1 MAKISRSEFLDNIRN
16 IINEGMNDDYSGFDG
31 TEKFGIRR
39 YVTGLVE
46 EGYKNPAL
54 MSYLVRFDRRLN
66 EGEKEFMLFE
76 EFGQGLAKY
85 AKANSTIKSVI
96 TQMNE
101 TLASAGNELEIYMLI
116 EKIQEPYA
124 QKVIKEAF
132 NSYIAEK
139 TYDTKD
145 SVLEALDILY
155 QSNDKLAERINVLL
169 TEDSACSLPAFS
181 TFVNESEY
189 ESVTKKIEKVNE
201 EKKIQKIQ
209 EKIEAYANQ
218 IFDNA
223 IQEKEEAKAQLN
235 LASIAN
241 SNGIG
246 LSEAIKSIVSSNAR
260 VNTGLMQKVDE
271 YAGALIHGAYEERLY
286 ETFLTNM
293 QKYNYLLPV
302 EKAVKM
308 IKENVEKRNLPI
320 TITKILEEMSETM
333 SYYLVPLIEEDCA
346 RFVKD
351 PTPTNRVQMRNAL
364 VPHAGDP
371 YVYAM
376 LEAIDRDDTKAFN
389 TLSEKALSIKDQIK
403 MIRQNTTISDIYS
416 PIQYIK
422 ENECVFNANGQFYV
436 KKGNNLAKLDEQYIP
451 QLSEKFIALCQLVN
465 DPRVAITEDKIILA
479 GNDKVA
485 YIYEGYV
492 DINGNRESRETLR
505 NLNEMCM
512 KYDYDTDF
520 YIMCSCLH
528 ENFNNIAHVNFAKHV
543 ALNENVNIN
552 LDLFRLGNN
561 IFINTVNEAV
571 AQSTFYRDVNPIQ
584 CKNIINNHMG
594 IGVAS
599 LFEDLVPS
607 QDKIILRLNETQNEY
622 ESAINKYEATIEK
635 LEKALAECSTE
646 ENKEKLET
654 AIKTAKEKVSEL
666 KKEYKEWQKEVEK
679 ETQAKSEEEKAK
691 EKTDKEVSGDGEP
704 RKETTNEPL
713 KDDEVEDA
721 MDDLTTPISDELED
735 EGDAEA
741 TDDFEDEEN
750 DESIEDEEND
760 EISDDEFEDFLK
772 DDEEEKSE
780 EEYAADSDVDIKTTD
795 IGDEEDYPVTDDGRF
810 DFNTANDETVEDDIP
825 EEGECEGP
833 ECEEGE
839 PVEAGDEATDAFG
852 GDLNDPLETNK
863 ELIDTEGAD
872 SQDSADAYKIANVL
886 FDENIKT
893 GEKYKSGE
901 VSVIIPMVQHDGK
914 MYIKNQ
920 SYHFYLDAEDGMP
933 ILDNDEMTA
942 ELYNA
947 VVAAIKAHPQYDV
960 FVQEGIEK
968 EDEIDNIV
976 KSWVVDGDEE
986 EGDEEEDSIF
996 DVQDNDDELILKY
1009 NDDDVPEEGDNS
1021 TPEIPASEEGVNPTP
1036 AVTETPGTP
1045 VPAETP
1051 ADTAHTQADVVP
1063 TYKSGN
1069 TEIELPAPEADGTKI
1084 PEATATDS
1092 EKEGEDEV
1100 EECDGEGVK
1109 ECDAKGKKVN
1119 VNENR
1124 KSVLKIQPEYKK
1136 GDNYFFLN
1144 EGTIKPSRKQGK
1156 GDVTLNEEKFDGD
1169 IENNP
1174 ALTEPFEFREL
1185 SYLHEFATSEVEKLK
1200 DGGTT
1205 LKVTNIETYGE
1216 DIDEIQYF
1224 TIETPLV
1231 NQDTDDIESY
1241 TIYKIRNDVYYRPS
1255 DEFYQILKDFEDE
1268 VPGQTIES
1276 LKMDYLK
1283 NEPLDNVQ
1291 IFDTEE
1297 CEFLVTSV
1305 IQSLTDIDIMD
1316 ECLVE
1321 SCKIRRP
1328 KLSAGGDFE
1337 KSKLADDILHGD
1349 KETREF
1355 EEKVEKD
1362 TQKAGI
1368 DNPIAPMGNP
1378 EEEAHAPKLPN
1389 AHLISEQYDITYEPM
1404 DKVIYKKEK
1413 AQVISVSEDG
1423 EKINIL
1429 VKNGKTI
1436 EVKPKDLEPDPEYL
1450 NDLSNTPDQFDFDKD
1465 NLTKSAQNE
1474 DPQKMKDLNGDKS
1487 IGCNIVVDGH
1497 RINIDECRA
1506 AVNDIIDFKG
1516 TIRVLS
1522 ENGEIHD
1529 YNRENI
1535 AFTEKPYAVIVD
1547 NDGKPVRT
1555 IKVDPDSY
1563 IEANEN
1569 DLVYCEV
1576 GQKLTRFPKDRIKIL
1591 S

>member
-16 IINEGMNDDYSGFDG
+16 IINEGMDNDYSDFDG

-46 EGYKNPAL
+46 EGYKDPKL
-54 MSYLVRFDRRLN
+54 MSFLVRFDHRLN

-76 EFGQGLAKY
+76 EFGQGLSKF
-85 AKANSTIKSVI
+85 AKANKAVKSVI

-101 TLASAGNELEIYMLI
+101 TLKESGNELEGYMLI
-116 EKIQEPYA
+116 ENIQEPYA
-124 QKVIKEAF
+124 QKVVKDAY
-132 NSYIAEK
+132 NTYIAEK
-139 TYDTKD
+139 NYDSKANL
-145 SVLEALDILY
+145 VEALDVLY
-155 QSNDKLAERINVLL
+155 QTNDQLAERLNVLI
-169 TEDSACSLPAFS
+169 TEDAVHSLPAFS

-189 ESVTKKIEKVNE
+189 DSVSKKIERANE
-201 EKKIQKIQ
+201 EKKIKKIQ
-209 EKIEAYANQ
+209 EQIEAYANQ

-223 IQEKEEAKAQLN
+223 IQEREEEKAKLN
-235 LASIAN
+235 LANIAN

-246 LSEAIKSIVSSNAR
+246 LTEAIKTIANSNAR
-260 VNTGLMQKVDE
+260 DNAGLMQKIDE
-271 YAGALIHGAYEERLY
+271 YAGALTHGAYEERLY
-286 ETFLTNM
+286 ETFITNM

-302 EKAVKM
+302 ERAIKM

-320 TITKILEEMSETM
+320 MITKILEEMSESM
-333 SYYLVPLIEEDCA
+333 SYYIVPLIEEDCA
-346 RFVKD
+346 RFVKE

-389 TLSEKALSIKDQIK
+389 SLSEKALSIKDQIK
-403 MIRQNTTISDIYS
+403 MIRQNTTMSEIYS

-465 DPRVAITEDKIILA
+465 DPRVSIDEDKIIFA
-479 GNDKVA
+479 SNDKVA

-492 DINGNRESRETLR
+492 DINGCRESRETLR

-512 KYDYDTDF
+512 KYDFDTDF
-520 YIMCSCLH
+520 YITCSCLH

-543 ALNENVNIN
+543 SLNENSNIN

-622 ESAINKYEATIEK
+622 ESAISKYEATIEK
-635 LEKALAECSTE
+635 LEKALESCSTD
-646 ENKEKLET
+646 ENKEKLEN
-654 AIKTAKEKVSEL
+654 AIKTAKDKVTEL
-666 KKEYKEWQKEVEK
+666 KKEYKEWQKDVEN
-679 ETQAKSEEEKAK
+679 ETQGKSDEEKAK
-691 EKTDKEVSGDGEP
+691 DKVDKEEVSGDGEP

-713 KDDEVEDA
+713 KDEDEVEAA

-735 EGDAEA
+735 EGEAET
-741 TDDFEDEEN
+741 TDDFEEE
-750 DESIEDEEND
+750 ESTEGMNIT
-760 EISDDEFEDFLK
+760 DDEFKSFLK
-772 DDEEEKSE
+772 GGEDEDATEDD
-780 EEYAADSDVDIKTTD
+780 YAIDADTEIKTTD
-795 IGDEEDYPVTDDGRF
+795 LGDEDAETETEYPETEEGTF
-810 DFNTANDETVEDDIP
+810 DFNTAAEEFSSEDAEGDECVGEECPKEGADEEGETVEP
-825 EEGECEGP
+825 
-833 ECEEGE
+833 
-839 PVEAGDEATDAFG
+839 GDEATDAFG
-852 GDLNDPLETNK
+852 GDLKDPLEMNK
-863 ELIDTEGAD
+863 EVSIDNITNQED
-872 SQDSADAYKIANVL
+872 NVDAYKIANVL

-893 GEKYKSGE
+893 GEKYKSGV
-901 VSVIIPMVQHDGK
+901 VSVIVPMVQRNGK
-914 MYIKNQ
+914 MYIKNE
-920 SYHFYLDAEDGMP
+920 SYHFYLDEDGMP

-947 VVAAIKAHPQYDV
+947 IVAAIKANPHYDE
-960 FVQEGIEK
+960 FVKEGIEK
-968 EDEIDNIV
+968 ADEVDNIV
-976 KSWVVDGDEE
+976 NSWVVNDGDDDDDD
-986 EGDEEEDSIF
+986 DEDDDFKDSIF
-996 DVQDNDDELILKY
+996 DVQDDEDELTFKFNDDHEEE
-1009 NDDDVPEEGDNS
+1009 NVPE
-1021 TPEIPASEEGVNPTP
+1021 TPEKIN
-1036 AVTETPGTP
+1036 TPGTP
-1045 VPAETP
+1045 VVDPKETP
-1051 ADTAHTQADVVP
+1051 VIP
-1063 TYKSGN
+1063 TYKSGD
-1069 TEIELPAPEADGTKI
+1069 TEIELPAPTADGTAI
-1084 PEATATDS
+1084 PES
-1092 EKEGEDEV
+1092 KGIK
-1100 EECDGEGVK
+1100 VK
-1109 ECDAKGKKVN
+1109 KNKKL
-1119 VNENR
+1119 NENK
-1124 KSVLKIQPEYKK
+1124 KSVIKIRPEYKK
-1136 GDNYFFLN
+1136 GDKYFFLN
-1144 EGTIKPSRKQGK
+1144 EGAIKPSKKQGK
-1156 GDVTLNEEKFDGD
+1156 GNAALNEEIIGGSIDNED
-1169 IENNP
+1169 SDLN
-1174 ALTEPFEFREL
+1174 EPIVFSEEVSSL
-1185 SYLHEFATSEVEKLK
+1185 EYLHKEAIEQVSKLE
-1200 DGGTT
+1200 DQGVF

-1216 DIDEIQYF
+1216 DVDEVEYF
-1224 TIETPLV
+1224 TIEV
-1231 NQDTDDIESY
+1231 QDIEQPSDDTLSY
-1241 TIYKIRNDVYYRPS
+1241 TIYKIMNDVYYRPS

-1276 LKMDYLK
+1276 LKVDYLK
-1283 NEPLDNVQ
+1283 DEPLDSVQ

-1297 CEFLVTSV
+1297 CEFIITSI
-1305 IQSLTDIDIMD
+1305 IQSLTDIDTID
-1316 ECLVE
+1316 ESMEMLE

-1337 KSKLADDILHGD
+1337 KSKLVDDVLHGD
-1349 KETREF
+1349 KEKRDF

-1368 DNPIAPMGNP
+1368 DNPIAPAAQP
-1378 EEEAHAPKLPN
+1378 EQEAHNPKLPN

-1429 VKNGKTI
+1429 IKDGKTI
-1436 EVKPKDLEPDPEYL
+1436 EVKPKDLEPDPEYM
-1450 NDLSNTPDQFDFDKD
+1450 NDLSNTPEQFDFDKN

-1474 DPQKMKDLNGDKS
+1474 DPVKMKDLNGNKS
-1487 IGCNIVVDGH
+1487 VGCNIVVDGH
-1497 RINIDECRA
+1497 RINVDECRA
-1506 AVNDIIDFKG
+1506 AINDIIDFKG

-1522 ENGEIHD
+1522 ETGEVQD

-1535 AFTEKPYAVIVD
+1535 AFTERPYAVIVD

>member
-16 IINEGMNDDYSGFDG
+16 IINEGMDNDYSDFDG

-46 EGYKNPAL
+46 EGYKDPKL
-54 MSYLVRFDRRLN
+54 MSFLVRFDHRLN

-76 EFGQGLAKY
+76 EFGQGLSKF
-85 AKANSTIKSVI
+85 AKANKAVKSVI

-101 TLASAGNELEIYMLI
+101 TLAQSGNELEGYMLI
-116 EKIQEPYA
+116 ENIQEPYA
-124 QKVIKEAF
+124 QKVVKDAY
-132 NSYIAEK
+132 NTYIAEK
-139 TYDTKD
+139 NYDSKANL
-145 SVLEALDILY
+145 VEALDVLY
-155 QSNDKLAERINVLL
+155 QTNDQLAERLNVLI
-169 TEDSACSLPAFS
+169 TEDAVHSLPAFS

-189 ESVTKKIEKVNE
+189 DSVSKKIERANE
-201 EKKIQKIQ
+201 EKKIKKIQ
-209 EKIEAYANQ
+209 EQIEAYANQ

-223 IQEKEEAKAQLN
+223 IQEREEEKAKLN
-235 LASIAN
+235 LANIAN

-246 LSEAIKSIVSSNAR
+246 LTEAIKTIANSNAR
-260 VNTGLMQKVDE
+260 DNAGLMQKIDE
-271 YAGALIHGAYEERLY
+271 YAGALTHGAYEERLY
-286 ETFLTNM
+286 ETFITNM

-302 EKAVKM
+302 ERAIKM

-320 TITKILEEMSETM
+320 MITKILEEMSESM
-333 SYYLVPLIEEDCA
+333 SYYIVPLIEEDCA
-346 RFVKD
+346 RFVKE

-389 TLSEKALSIKDQIK
+389 SLSEKALSIKDQIK
-403 MIRQNTTISDIYS
+403 MIRQNTTMSEIYS

-465 DPRVAITEDKIILA
+465 DPRVSIDEDKIIFA
-479 GNDKVA
+479 SNDKVA

-492 DINGNRESRETLR
+492 DINGCRESRETLR

-512 KYDYDTDF
+512 KYDFDTDF
-520 YIMCSCLH
+520 YITCSCLH

-543 ALNENVNIN
+543 SLNENSNIN

-622 ESAINKYEATIEK
+622 ESAIAKYEATIEK
-635 LEKALAECSTE
+635 LEKALESCSTD
-646 ENKEKLET
+646 ENKEKLEN
-654 AIKTAKEKVSEL
+654 AIKTAKDKVTEL
-666 KKEYKEWQKEVEK
+666 KKEYKEWQKDVEN
-679 ETQAKSEEEKAK
+679 ETQGKSDEEKAK
-691 EKTDKEVSGDGEP
+691 DKVDKEEVSGDGEP

-713 KDDEVEDA
+713 KDEDEVEAA

-735 EGDAEA
+735 EGEAEA
-741 TDDFEDEEN
+741 TDDFEEE
-750 DESIEDEEND
+750 ESTEGMNVT
-760 EISDDEFEDFLK
+760 DDEFKSFLK
-772 DDEEEKSE
+772 GDEDAEDATEDD
-780 EEYAADSDVDIKTTD
+780 YAIDADTEIKTTD
-795 IGDEEDYPVTDDGRF
+795 LGDEDAEAETEYPETEEGTF
-810 DFNTANDETVEDDIP
+810 DFNTAAEEFGSEDTEGEEVGDECVDGECP
-825 EEGECEGP
+825 EEGADA
-833 ECEEGE
+833 EGE
-839 PVEAGDEATDAFG
+839 EVEPGDEATDAFG
-852 GDLNDPLETNK
+852 GDLKDPLEINK
-863 ELIDTEGAD
+863 EVSIDNITNQED
-872 SQDSADAYKIANVL
+872 NVDAYKIANVL

-893 GEKYKSGE
+893 GEKYKSGV
-901 VSVIIPMVQHDGK
+901 VSVIVPMVQRNGK
-914 MYIKNQ
+914 MYIKNE
-920 SYHFYLDAEDGMP
+920 SYHFYLDEDGMP

-947 VVAAIKAHPQYDV
+947 IVAAIKANPHYDE
-960 FVQEGIEK
+960 FVKEGIEK
-968 EDEIDNIV
+968 ADEVDSIVNSWVINDGEDTEDEE
-976 KSWVVDGDEE
+976 DEFK
-986 EGDEEEDSIF
+986 DSIF
-996 DVQDNDDELILKY
+996 DVQDDEDELTFKFNDDHEEE
-1009 NDDDVPEEGDNS
+1009 NVPEA
-1021 TPEIPASEEGVNPTP
+1021 PVKIATP
-1036 AVTETPGTP
+1036 AEEPKEAP
-1045 VPAETP
+1045 VI
-1051 ADTAHTQADVVP
+1051 P
-1063 TYKSGN
+1063 TYKSGD
-1069 TEIELPAPEADGTKI
+1069 TEIELPAPTADGTAI
-1084 PEATATDS
+1084 PEN
-1092 EKEGEDEV
+1092 KE
-1100 EECDGEGVK
+1100 VK
-1109 ECDAKGKKVN
+1109 VKNSKKINEGKK
-1119 VNENR
+1119 
-1124 KSVLKIQPEYKK
+1124 SVIKIRPEYKK
-1136 GDNYFFLN
+1136 GDKYFFLN
-1144 EGTIKPSRKQGK
+1144 EGTIKPSKKQGK
-1156 GDVTLNEEKFDGD
+1156 GNAALNEEIIGGSIDNKDSD
-1169 IENNP
+1169 LN
-1174 ALTEPFEFREL
+1174 EPIVL
-1185 SYLHEFATSEVEKLK
+1185 SEEVSSLEYLHKEAIDQVSKLQEQ
-1200 DGGTT
+1200 GVF

-1216 DIDEIQYF
+1216 DIDEVEYF
-1224 TIETPLV
+1224 TIEV
-1231 NQDTDDIESY
+1231 QDIEQPSDDTLSY
-1241 TIYKIRNDVYYRPS
+1241 TIYKIMNDVYYRPS

-1276 LKMDYLK
+1276 LKVDYLK
-1283 NEPLDNVQ
+1283 DEPLDSVQ

-1297 CEFLVTSV
+1297 CEFIITSI
-1305 IQSLTDIDIMD
+1305 IQSLTDIDTID
-1316 ECLVE
+1316 ESMEMLE

-1337 KSKLADDILHGD
+1337 KSKLVDDVLHGD
-1349 KETREF
+1349 KEKRDF
-1355 EEKVEKD
+1355 EEKVEKE

-1368 DNPIAPMGNP
+1368 DNPIAPAAQP
-1378 EEEAHAPKLPN
+1378 EQEVYEPKLPN
-1389 AHLISEQYDITYEPM
+1389 VHNLSEQYDITYEPM

-1429 VKNGKTI
+1429 VKNGKTV
-1436 EVKPKDLEPDPEYL
+1436 EVKSKDLEPDPEYM
-1450 NDLSNTPDQFDFDKD
+1450 NDLSNTPDQFDFDKN

-1474 DPQKMKDLNGDKS
+1474 DPVKMKDLNGNKS
-1487 IGCNIVVDGH
+1487 VGCNIVVDGH
-1497 RINIDECRA
+1497 RINVDECRA
-1506 AVNDIIDFKG
+1506 SLNDIIDFKG

-1522 ENGEIHD
+1522 ETGEVQD

-1535 AFTEKPYAVIVD
+1535 AFTERPYAVIVD

>member
-16 IINEGMNDDYSGFDG
+16 IINEGMDNDYSDFDG

-46 EGYKNPAL
+46 EGYKDPKL
-54 MSYLVRFDRRLN
+54 MSFLVRFDHRLN

-76 EFGQGLAKY
+76 EFGQGLSKF
-85 AKANSTIKSVI
+85 AKANKAVKSVI

-101 TLASAGNELEIYMLI
+101 TLKESGNELEGYMLI
-116 EKIQEPYA
+116 ENIQEPYA
-124 QKVIKEAF
+124 QKVVKDAY
-132 NSYIAEK
+132 NTYIAEK
-139 TYDTKD
+139 NYDSKANL
-145 SVLEALDILY
+145 VEALDVLY
-155 QSNDKLAERINVLL
+155 QTNGQLAERLNVLI
-169 TEDSACSLPAFS
+169 TEDAVHSLPAFS

-189 ESVTKKIEKVNE
+189 DSVSKKIERANE
-201 EKKIQKIQ
+201 EKKIKKIQ
-209 EKIEAYANQ
+209 EQIEAYANQ

-223 IQEKEEAKAQLN
+223 IQEREEEKAKLN
-235 LASIAN
+235 LANIAN

-246 LSEAIKSIVSSNAR
+246 LTEAIKTIANSNAR
-260 VNTGLMQKVDE
+260 DNAGLMQKIDE
-271 YAGALIHGAYEERLY
+271 YAGALTHGAYEERLY
-286 ETFLTNM
+286 ETFITNM

-302 EKAVKM
+302 ERAIKM

-320 TITKILEEMSETM
+320 MITKILEEMSESM
-333 SYYLVPLIEEDCA
+333 SYYIVPLIEEDCA
-346 RFVKD
+346 RFVKE

-389 TLSEKALSIKDQIK
+389 SLSEKALSIKDQIK
-403 MIRQNTTISDIYS
+403 MIRQNTTMSEIYS

-436 KKGNNLAKLDEQYIP
+436 KKGNNLAKLNEQYIP

-465 DPRVAITEDKIILA
+465 DPRVSIDEDKIIFA
-479 GNDKVA
+479 SNDKVA

-492 DINGNRESRETLR
+492 DINGCRESRETLR

-512 KYDYDTDF
+512 KYDFDTDF
-520 YIMCSCLH
+520 YITCSCLH

-543 ALNENVNIN
+543 SLNENSNIN

-622 ESAINKYEATIEK
+622 ESAISKYEATIEK
-635 LEKALAECSTE
+635 LEKALESCSTD
-646 ENKEKLET
+646 ENKEKLEN
-654 AIKTAKEKVSEL
+654 AIKTAKDKVTEL
-666 KKEYKEWQKEVEK
+666 KKEYKEWQKDVEN
-679 ETQAKSEEEKAK
+679 ETQGKSDEETAKDKVDK
-691 EKTDKEVSGDGEP
+691 EEVSGDGEP

-713 KDDEVEDA
+713 KDEDEVEAA
-721 MDDLTTPISDELED
+721 MDDLTTPISDELEN
-735 EGDAEA
+735 EGEAET
-741 TDDFEDEEN
+741 TDDFEEEESTEGMNITDDEFK
-750 DESIEDEEND
+750 SFLKGGEDEED
-760 EISDDEFEDFLK
+760 ATEDD
-772 DDEEEKSE
+772 
-780 EEYAADSDVDIKTTD
+780 YAIDADTEIKTTD
-795 IGDEEDYPVTDDGRF
+795 LGDEDTETETEYPETEEGTF
-810 DFNTANDETVEDDIP
+810 DFNTAADEFSSEDAEGDEVGDECVGEECP
-825 EEGECEGP
+825 KEGADEEGESV
-833 ECEEGE
+833 E
-839 PVEAGDEATDAFG
+839 PGDEATDAFG
-852 GDLNDPLETNK
+852 GDLKDPLEMNK
-863 ELIDTEGAD
+863 EVSIDNITNQED
-872 SQDSADAYKIANVL
+872 NVDVYKIANVL

-893 GEKYKSGE
+893 GEKYKSGV
-901 VSVIIPMVQHDGK
+901 VSVIVPMVQRNGK
-914 MYIKNQ
+914 MYIKNE
-920 SYHFYLDAEDGMP
+920 SYHFYLDEDGMP

-947 VVAAIKAHPQYDV
+947 IVAAIKANPHYDE
-960 FVQEGIEK
+960 FVKEGIEK
-968 EDEIDNIV
+968 ADEVDNIV
-976 KSWVVDGDEE
+976 NSWVVNDGDEE
-986 EGDEEEDSIF
+986 DEEDDDFKDSIF
-996 DVQDNDDELILKY
+996 DVQDDEDELTFKFNDDHEEE
-1009 NDDDVPEEGDNS
+1009 NVPE
-1021 TPEIPASEEGVNPTP
+1021 TPEKIN
-1036 AVTETPGTP
+1036 TPGTP
-1045 VPAETP
+1045 VVDPKETP
-1051 ADTAHTQADVVP
+1051 VIP
-1063 TYKSGN
+1063 TYKSGD
-1069 TEIELPAPEADGTKI
+1069 TEIELPAPTADGTAI
-1084 PEATATDS
+1084 PES
-1092 EKEGEDEV
+1092 KGIK
-1100 EECDGEGVK
+1100 VK
-1109 ECDAKGKKVN
+1109 KNKKL
-1119 VNENR
+1119 NENK
-1124 KSVLKIQPEYKK
+1124 KSVIKICPEYKK
-1136 GDNYFFLN
+1136 GDKYFFLN
-1144 EGTIKPSRKQGK
+1144 EGAIKPSKKQGK
-1156 GDVTLNEEKFDGD
+1156 GNAALNEEIIGGSIDNED
-1169 IENNP
+1169 SDLN
-1174 ALTEPFEFREL
+1174 EPIVFSEEVSSL
-1185 SYLHEFATSEVEKLK
+1185 EYLHKEAIEQVSKLEEQ
-1200 DGGTT
+1200 GVF

-1216 DIDEIQYF
+1216 DVDEVEYF
-1224 TIETPLV
+1224 TIEV
-1231 NQDTDDIESY
+1231 QDIEQPSDDTLSY
-1241 TIYKIRNDVYYRPS
+1241 TIYKIMNDVYYRPS
-1255 DEFYQILKDFEDE
+1255 VEFYQILKDFEDE

-1276 LKMDYLK
+1276 LKVDYLK
-1283 NEPLDNVQ
+1283 DEPLDSVQ

-1297 CEFLVTSV
+1297 CEFIITSI
-1305 IQSLTDIDIMD
+1305 IQSLTDIDAID
-1316 ECLVE
+1316 ESMEMLE

-1337 KSKLADDILHGD
+1337 KSKLVDDVLHGD
-1349 KETREF
+1349 KEKRDF

-1368 DNPIAPMGNP
+1368 DNPIAPVAQP
-1378 EEEAHAPKLPN
+1378 EQEAHNPKLPN

-1429 VKNGKTI
+1429 IKDGKTI
-1436 EVKPKDLEPDPEYL
+1436 EVKPKDLEPDPEYM
-1450 NDLSNTPDQFDFDKD
+1450 NDLSNTPEQFDFDKN

-1474 DPQKMKDLNGDKS
+1474 DPVKMKDLNGNKS
-1487 IGCNIVVDGH
+1487 VGCNIVVDGH
-1497 RINIDECRA
+1497 RINVDECRA
-1506 AVNDIIDFKG
+1506 AINDIIDFKG

-1522 ENGEIHD
+1522 ETGEVQD

-1535 AFTEKPYAVIVD
+1535 AFTERPYAVIVD

>member
-16 IINEGMNDDYSGFDG
+16 IINEGMDNDYSDYDG

-46 EGYKNPAL
+46 EGYKDPKL
-54 MSYLVRFDRRLN
+54 MSFLVRFDHRLN

-76 EFGQGLAKY
+76 EFGQGLAQF
-85 AKANSTIKSVI
+85 AKANKTVKSVI
-96 TQMNE
+96 AQMNE
-101 TLASAGNELEIYMLI
+101 TLATAGNELEGYMLI
-116 EKIQEPYA
+116 EHIQEPYA
-124 QKVIKEAF
+124 QKVVKDAY
-132 NSYIAEK
+132 NTYVAEK
-139 TYDTKD
+139 SYDSKANL
-145 SVLEALDILY
+145 VEALDVLY
-155 QSNDKLAERINVLL
+155 QTNDQLAERLNVLI
-169 TEDSACSLPAFS
+169 TEDAVHSLPSFS

-189 ESVTKKIEKVNE
+189 DSVSKKIEKANE
-201 EKKIQKIQ
+201 EKKVKRIQ
-209 EKIEAYANQ
+209 EQIEAYANQ

-223 IQEKEEAKAQLN
+223 IQEREEEKAKLN
-235 LASIAN
+235 LANIAN

-246 LSEAIKSIVSSNAR
+246 LTEAIKTIANSNAR
-260 VNTGLMQKVDE
+260 DNAGLMQKIDE
-271 YAGALIHGAYEERLY
+271 YAGALTHGAYEERLY
-286 ETFLTNM
+286 ETFITNM

-302 EKAVKM
+302 ERAIKM

-320 TITKILEEMSETM
+320 MITKILEEMSESM
-333 SYYLVPLIEEDCA
+333 SYYIVPLIEEDCA
-346 RFVKD
+346 RFVKE

-389 TLSEKALSIKDQIK
+389 SLSEKALSIKDQIK
-403 MIRQNTTISDIYS
+403 MIRQNTTMSEIYS

-465 DPRVAITEDKIILA
+465 DPRVSIDEDKIIFA
-479 GNDKVA
+479 SNDKVA

-492 DINGNRESRETLR
+492 DINGCRESRETLR

-512 KYDYDTDF
+512 KYDFDTDF
-520 YIMCSCLH
+520 YITCSCLH

-543 ALNENVNIN
+543 SLNENSNIN

-622 ESAINKYEATIEK
+622 ESAIAKYEATIEK
-635 LEKALAECSTE
+635 LEKALESCSTD
-646 ENKEKLET
+646 ENKEKLEN
-654 AIKTAKEKVSEL
+654 AIKTAKDKVTEL
-666 KKEYKEWQKEVEK
+666 KKEYKEWQKDVEN
-679 ETQAKSEEEKAK
+679 ETQGKSDEEKAK
-691 EKTDKEVSGDGEP
+691 DKVDKEEVSGDGEP

-713 KDDEVEDA
+713 KDEDEVEAA

-735 EGDAEA
+735 EGEAEA
-741 TDDFEDEEN
+741 TDDFEEE
-750 DESIEDEEND
+750 ESTEGMNVT
-760 EISDDEFEDFLK
+760 DDEFKSFLK
-772 DDEEEKSE
+772 GDEDAEDATEDD
-780 EEYAADSDVDIKTTD
+780 YAIDADTEIKTTD
-795 IGDEEDYPVTDDGRF
+795 LGDEDAEAETEYPETEEGTF
-810 DFNTANDETVEDDIP
+810 DFNTAAEEFGSEDTEGEEVGDECVDGECP
-825 EEGECEGP
+825 EEGADA
-833 ECEEGE
+833 EGE
-839 PVEAGDEATDAFG
+839 EVEPGDEATDAFG
-852 GDLNDPLETNK
+852 GDLKDPLEINK
-863 ELIDTEGAD
+863 EVSIDNITNQED
-872 SQDSADAYKIANVL
+872 NVDAYKIANVL

-893 GEKYKSGE
+893 GEKYKSGV
-901 VSVIIPMVQHDGK
+901 VSVIVPMVQRNGK
-914 MYIKNQ
+914 MYIKNE
-920 SYHFYLDAEDGMP
+920 SYHFYLDEDGMP

-947 VVAAIKAHPQYDV
+947 IVAAIKANPHYDE
-960 FVQEGIEK
+960 FVKEGIEK
-968 EDEIDNIV
+968 ADEVDSIVNSWVINDGEDTEDEE
-976 KSWVVDGDEE
+976 DEFK
-986 EGDEEEDSIF
+986 DSIF
-996 DVQDNDDELILKY
+996 DVQDDEDELTFKFNDDHEEE
-1009 NDDDVPEEGDNS
+1009 NVPEAPVKID
-1021 TPEIPASEEGVNPTP
+1021 TP
-1036 AVTETPGTP
+1036 AEEPKEAP
-1045 VPAETP
+1045 VI
-1051 ADTAHTQADVVP
+1051 P
-1063 TYKSGN
+1063 TYKSGD
-1069 TEIELPAPEADGTKI
+1069 TEIELPAPTADGTAI
-1084 PEATATDS
+1084 PEN
-1092 EKEGEDEV
+1092 KE
-1100 EECDGEGVK
+1100 VK
-1109 ECDAKGKKVN
+1109 VKNTKKINEGKK
-1119 VNENR
+1119 
-1124 KSVLKIQPEYKK
+1124 SVIKIRPEYKK
-1136 GDNYFFLN
+1136 GDKYFFLN
-1144 EGTIKPSRKQGK
+1144 EGTIKPSKKQGK
-1156 GDVTLNEEKFDGD
+1156 GNAALNEEIIGGSIDNED
-1169 IENNP
+1169 SDLN
-1174 ALTEPFEFREL
+1174 EPIVL
-1185 SYLHEFATSEVEKLK
+1185 SEEVSSLEYLHKEAIDQVSKLQEQ
-1200 DGGTT
+1200 GVF

-1216 DIDEIQYF
+1216 DIDEVEYF
-1224 TIETPLV
+1224 TIEV
-1231 NQDTDDIESY
+1231 QDIEQPSDDTLSY
-1241 TIYKIRNDVYYRPS
+1241 TIYKIMNDVYYRPS

-1276 LKMDYLK
+1276 LKVDYLK
-1283 NEPLDNVQ
+1283 DEPLDSVQ

-1297 CEFLVTSV
+1297 CEFIITSI
-1305 IQSLTDIDIMD
+1305 IQSLTDIDTID
-1316 ECLVE
+1316 ESMEMLE

-1337 KSKLADDILHGD
+1337 KSKLVDDVLHGD
-1349 KETREF
+1349 KEKRDF
-1355 EEKVEKD
+1355 EEKVEKE

-1368 DNPIAPMGNP
+1368 DNPIAPAAQP
-1378 EEEAHAPKLPN
+1378 EQEVYEPKLPN
-1389 AHLISEQYDITYEPM
+1389 VHNLSEQYDITYEPM

-1429 VKNGKTI
+1429 VKNGKTV
-1436 EVKPKDLEPDPEYL
+1436 EVKPKDLEPDPEYM
-1450 NDLSNTPDQFDFDKD
+1450 NDLSNTPDQFDFDKN

-1474 DPQKMKDLNGDKS
+1474 DPVKMKDLNGNKS
-1487 IGCNIVVDGH
+1487 VGCNIVVDGH
-1497 RINIDECRA
+1497 RINVDECRA
-1506 AVNDIIDFKG
+1506 SLNDIIDFKG

-1522 ENGEIHD
+1522 ETGEVQD

-1535 AFTEKPYAVIVD
+1535 AFTERPYAVIVD

>member
-16 IINEGMNDDYSGFDG
+16 IINEGMDNDYSDFDG

-46 EGYKNPAL
+46 EGYKDPKL
-54 MSYLVRFDRRLN
+54 MSFLVRFDHRLN

-76 EFGQGLAKY
+76 EFGQGLSKF
-85 AKANSTIKSVI
+85 AKANKAVKSVI

-101 TLASAGNELEIYMLI
+101 TLKESGNELEGYMLI
-116 EKIQEPYA
+116 ENIQEPYA
-124 QKVIKEAF
+124 QKVVKDAY
-132 NSYIAEK
+132 NTYIAEK
-139 TYDTKD
+139 NYDSKANL
-145 SVLEALDILY
+145 VEALDVLY
-155 QSNDKLAERINVLL
+155 QTNGQLAERLNVLI
-169 TEDSACSLPAFS
+169 TEDAVHSLPAFS

-189 ESVTKKIEKVNE
+189 DSVSKKIEKANE
-201 EKKIQKIQ
+201 EKKIKKIQ
-209 EKIEAYANQ
+209 EQIEAYANQ

-223 IQEKEEAKAQLN
+223 IQEREEEKAKLN
-235 LASIAN
+235 LANIAN

-246 LSEAIKSIVSSNAR
+246 LTEAIKTIANSNAR
-260 VNTGLMQKVDE
+260 DNAGLMQKIDE
-271 YAGALIHGAYEERLY
+271 YAGALTHGAYEERLY
-286 ETFLTNM
+286 ETFITNM

-302 EKAVKM
+302 ERAIKM

-320 TITKILEEMSETM
+320 MITKILEEMSESM
-333 SYYLVPLIEEDCA
+333 SYYIVPLIEEDCA
-346 RFVKD
+346 RFVKE

-389 TLSEKALSIKDQIK
+389 SLSEKALSIKDQIK
-403 MIRQNTTISDIYS
+403 MIRQNTTMSEIYS

-436 KKGNNLAKLDEQYIP
+436 KKGNNLAKLNEQYIP

-465 DPRVAITEDKIILA
+465 DPRVSIDEDKIIFA
-479 GNDKVA
+479 SNDKVA

-492 DINGNRESRETLR
+492 DINGCRESRETLR

-512 KYDYDTDF
+512 KYDFDTDF
-520 YIMCSCLH
+520 YITCSCLH

-543 ALNENVNIN
+543 SLNENSNIN

-622 ESAINKYEATIEK
+622 ESAISKYEATIEK
-635 LEKALAECSTE
+635 LEKALESCSTD
-646 ENKEKLET
+646 ENKEKLEN
-654 AIKTAKEKVSEL
+654 AIKTAKDKVTEL
-666 KKEYKEWQKEVEK
+666 KKEYKEWQKDVEN
-679 ETQAKSEEEKAK
+679 ETQGKSDEEKAK
-691 EKTDKEVSGDGEP
+691 DKVDKEEVSGDGEP

-713 KDDEVEDA
+713 KDEDEVEAA

-735 EGDAEA
+735 EGEAET
-741 TDDFEDEEN
+741 TDDFEEEESTEGMNITDDEFK
-750 DESIEDEEND
+750 SFLKGGEDEED
-760 EISDDEFEDFLK
+760 ATEDD
-772 DDEEEKSE
+772 
-780 EEYAADSDVDIKTTD
+780 YAIDADTEIKTTD
-795 IGDEEDYPVTDDGRF
+795 LGDEDTETETEYPETEEGTF
-810 DFNTANDETVEDDIP
+810 DFNTAAEEFSSEDEVGDECVGEECP
-825 EEGECEGP
+825 EEGAD
-833 ECEEGE
+833 EEGE
-839 PVEAGDEATDAFG
+839 SVEPGDEATDAFG
-852 GDLNDPLETNK
+852 GDLKDPLEMNK
-863 ELIDTEGAD
+863 EVSIDNITNQED
-872 SQDSADAYKIANVL
+872 NVDAYKIANVL

-893 GEKYKSGE
+893 GEKYKSGV
-901 VSVIIPMVQHDGK
+901 VSVIVPMVQRNGK
-914 MYIKNQ
+914 MYIKNE
-920 SYHFYLDAEDGMP
+920 SYHFYLDEDGMP

-947 VVAAIKAHPQYDV
+947 IVAAIKANPHYDE
-960 FVQEGIEK
+960 FVKEGIEK
-968 EDEIDNIV
+968 ADEVDNIV
-976 KSWVVDGDEE
+976 NSWVVNDGD
-986 EGDEEEDSIF
+986 DEDDDDDFKDSIF
-996 DVQDNDDELILKY
+996 DVQDDEDELTFKFNDDHEEE
-1009 NDDDVPEEGDNS
+1009 NVPE
-1021 TPEIPASEEGVNPTP
+1021 TPEKIN
-1036 AVTETPGTP
+1036 TPGTP
-1045 VPAETP
+1045 VVDPKETP
-1051 ADTAHTQADVVP
+1051 VIP
-1063 TYKSGN
+1063 TYKSGD
-1069 TEIELPAPEADGTKI
+1069 TEIELPAPTADGTSI
-1084 PEATATDS
+1084 PEN
-1092 EKEGEDEV
+1092 KE
-1100 EECDGEGVK
+1100 VK
-1109 ECDAKGKKVN
+1109 VKKN
-1119 VNENR
+1119 KKLNENK
-1124 KSVLKIQPEYKK
+1124 KSVIKICPEYKK
-1136 GDNYFFLN
+1136 GDKYFFLN
-1144 EGTIKPSRKQGK
+1144 EGAIKPSKKQGK
-1156 GDVTLNEEKFDGD
+1156 GNAALNEEIIGGSIDNED
-1169 IENNP
+1169 SDLN
-1174 ALTEPFEFREL
+1174 EPIVFSEEVSSL
-1185 SYLHEFATSEVEKLK
+1185 EYLHKEAIEQVSKLE
-1200 DGGTT
+1200 DQGVF

-1216 DIDEIQYF
+1216 DVDEVEYF
-1224 TIETPLV
+1224 TIEV
-1231 NQDTDDIESY
+1231 QDIEQPSDDTLSY
-1241 TIYKIRNDVYYRPS
+1241 TIYKIMNNVYYRPS
-1255 DEFYQILKDFEDE
+1255 VEFYQILKDFEDE

-1276 LKMDYLK
+1276 LKVDYLK
-1283 NEPLDNVQ
+1283 DEPLDSVQ

-1297 CEFLVTSV
+1297 CEFIITSI
-1305 IQSLTDIDIMD
+1305 IQSLTDIDAID
-1316 ECLVE
+1316 ESMEMLE

-1337 KSKLADDILHGD
+1337 KSKLVDDVLHGD
-1349 KETREF
+1349 KEKRDF

-1368 DNPIAPMGNP
+1368 DNPIAPVAQP
-1378 EEEAHAPKLPN
+1378 EQEAHNPKLPN

-1429 VKNGKTI
+1429 IKDGKTI
-1436 EVKPKDLEPDPEYL
+1436 EVKPKDLEPDPEYM
-1450 NDLSNTPDQFDFDKD
+1450 NDLSNTPEQFDFDKN

-1474 DPQKMKDLNGDKS
+1474 DPVKMKDLNGNKS

-1497 RINIDECRA
+1497 RINVDECLA
-1506 AVNDIIDFKG
+1506 AINDIIDFKG

-1522 ENGEIHD
+1522 ETGEVQD

-1535 AFTEKPYAVIVD
+1535 AFTERPYAVIVD

>member
-16 IINEGMNDDYSGFDG
+16 IINEGMDNDYSDFDG

-46 EGYKNPAL
+46 EGYKDPKL
-54 MSYLVRFDRRLN
+54 MSFLVRFDHRLN

-76 EFGQGLAKY
+76 EFGQGLSKF
-85 AKANSTIKSVI
+85 AKANKAVKSVI

-101 TLASAGNELEIYMLI
+101 TLAQSGNELEGYMLI
-116 EKIQEPYA
+116 ENIQEPYA
-124 QKVIKEAF
+124 QKVVKDAY
-132 NSYIAEK
+132 NTYIAEK
-139 TYDTKD
+139 NYDSKANL
-145 SVLEALDILY
+145 VEALDVLY
-155 QSNDKLAERINVLL
+155 QTNDQLAERLNVLI
-169 TEDSACSLPAFS
+169 TEDAVHSLPAFS

-189 ESVTKKIEKVNE
+189 DSVSKKIERANE
-201 EKKIQKIQ
+201 EKKIKKIQ
-209 EKIEAYANQ
+209 EQIEAYANQ

-223 IQEKEEAKAQLN
+223 IQEREEEKAKLN
-235 LASIAN
+235 LANIAN
-241 SNGIG
+241 SNGID
-246 LSEAIKSIVSSNAR
+246 LTEAIKTIANSNAR
-260 VNTGLMQKVDE
+260 DNAGLMQKIDE
-271 YAGALIHGAYEERLY
+271 YAGALTHGAYEERLY
-286 ETFLTNM
+286 ETFITNM

-302 EKAVKM
+302 ERAIKM

-320 TITKILEEMSETM
+320 MITKILEEMSESM
-333 SYYLVPLIEEDCA
+333 SYYIVPLIEEDCA
-346 RFVKD
+346 RFVKE

-389 TLSEKALSIKDQIK
+389 SLSEKALSIKDQIK
-403 MIRQNTTISDIYS
+403 MIRQNTTMSEIYS

-465 DPRVAITEDKIILA
+465 DPRVSIDEDKIIFA
-479 GNDKVA
+479 SNDKVA

-492 DINGNRESRETLR
+492 DINGCRESRETLR

-512 KYDYDTDF
+512 KYDFDTDF
-520 YIMCSCLH
+520 YITCSCLH

-543 ALNENVNIN
+543 SLNENSNIN

-622 ESAINKYEATIEK
+622 ESAIAKYEATIEK
-635 LEKALAECSTE
+635 LEKALESCSTD
-646 ENKEKLET
+646 ENKEKLEN
-654 AIKTAKEKVSEL
+654 AIKTAKDKVTEL
-666 KKEYKEWQKEVEK
+666 KKEYKEWQKDVEN
-679 ETQAKSEEEKAK
+679 ETQGKSDEEKAK
-691 EKTDKEVSGDGEP
+691 DKVDKEEVSGDGEP

-713 KDDEVEDA
+713 KDEDEVEAA

-735 EGDAEA
+735 EGEAEA
-741 TDDFEDEEN
+741 TDDFEEE
-750 DESIEDEEND
+750 ESTEGMNVT
-760 EISDDEFEDFLK
+760 DDEFKSFLK
-772 DDEEEKSE
+772 GDEDAEDATEDD
-780 EEYAADSDVDIKTTD
+780 YAIDADTEIKTTD
-795 IGDEEDYPVTDDGRF
+795 LGDEDAEAETEYPETEEGTF
-810 DFNTANDETVEDDIP
+810 DFNTAAEEFGSEDTEGEEVGDECVDGECP
-825 EEGECEGP
+825 EEGADA
-833 ECEEGE
+833 EGE
-839 PVEAGDEATDAFG
+839 EVEPGDEATDAFG
-852 GDLNDPLETNK
+852 GDLKDPLEINK
-863 ELIDTEGAD
+863 EVSIDNITNQED
-872 SQDSADAYKIANVL
+872 NVDAYKIANVL

-893 GEKYKSGE
+893 GEKYKSGV
-901 VSVIIPMVQHDGK
+901 VSVIVPMVQRNGK
-914 MYIKNQ
+914 MYIKNE
-920 SYHFYLDAEDGMP
+920 SYHFYLDEDGMP

-947 VVAAIKAHPQYDV
+947 IVAAIKANPHYDE
-960 FVQEGIEK
+960 FVKEGIEK
-968 EDEIDNIV
+968 ADEVDSIVNSWVINDGEDTEDEE
-976 KSWVVDGDEE
+976 DEFK
-986 EGDEEEDSIF
+986 DSIF
-996 DVQDNDDELILKY
+996 DVQDDEDELTFKFNDDHEEE
-1009 NDDDVPEEGDNS
+1009 NVPEA
-1021 TPEIPASEEGVNPTP
+1021 PVKIATP
-1036 AVTETPGTP
+1036 AEEPKEAP
-1045 VPAETP
+1045 VI
-1051 ADTAHTQADVVP
+1051 P
-1063 TYKSGN
+1063 TYKSGD
-1069 TEIELPAPEADGTKI
+1069 TEIELPAPTADGTAI
-1084 PEATATDS
+1084 PEN
-1092 EKEGEDEV
+1092 KE
-1100 EECDGEGVK
+1100 VK
-1109 ECDAKGKKVN
+1109 VKNNKKINEGKK
-1119 VNENR
+1119 
-1124 KSVLKIQPEYKK
+1124 SVIKIRPEYKK
-1136 GDNYFFLN
+1136 GDKYFFLN
-1144 EGTIKPSRKQGK
+1144 EGTIKPSKKQGK
-1156 GDVTLNEEKFDGD
+1156 GNAALNEEIIGGSIDNKDSD
-1169 IENNP
+1169 LN
-1174 ALTEPFEFREL
+1174 EPIVL
-1185 SYLHEFATSEVEKLK
+1185 SEEVSSLEYLHKEAIDQVSKLQEH
-1200 DGGTT
+1200 GVF

-1216 DIDEIQYF
+1216 DIDEVEYF
-1224 TIETPLV
+1224 TIEV
-1231 NQDTDDIESY
+1231 QDIEQSSDDTVSY
-1241 TIYKIRNDVYYRPS
+1241 TIYKIMNDVYYRPS

-1276 LKMDYLK
+1276 LKVDYLK
-1283 NEPLDNVQ
+1283 DEPLDSVQ

-1297 CEFLVTSV
+1297 CEFIITSI
-1305 IQSLTDIDIMD
+1305 IQSLTDIDTID
-1316 ECLVE
+1316 ESMEMLE

-1337 KSKLADDILHGD
+1337 KSKLVDDVLHGD
-1349 KETREF
+1349 KEKRDF
-1355 EEKVEKD
+1355 EEKVEKE

-1368 DNPIAPMGNP
+1368 DNPIAPVAQP
-1378 EEEAHAPKLPN
+1378 EQEVYEPKLPN
-1389 AHLISEQYDITYEPM
+1389 VHNLSEQYDITYEPM

-1429 VKNGKTI
+1429 VKNGKTV
-1436 EVKPKDLEPDPEYL
+1436 EVKPKDLEPDPEYM
-1450 NDLSNTPDQFDFDKD
+1450 NDLSNTPDQFDFDKN

-1474 DPQKMKDLNGDKS
+1474 DPVKMKDLNGNKS
-1487 IGCNIVVDGH
+1487 VGCNIVVDGH
-1497 RINIDECRA
+1497 RINVDECRA
-1506 AVNDIIDFKG
+1506 SLNDIIDFKG

-1522 ENGEIHD
+1522 ETGEVQD

-1535 AFTEKPYAVIVD
+1535 AFTERPYAVIVD

>member
-16 IINEGMNDDYSGFDG
+16 IINEGMDNDYSDFDG

-46 EGYKNPAL
+46 EGYKDPKL
-54 MSYLVRFDRRLN
+54 MSFLVRFDHRLN

-76 EFGQGLAKY
+76 EFGQGLSKF
-85 AKANSTIKSVI
+85 AKANKAVKSVI

-101 TLASAGNELEIYMLI
+101 TLAQSGNELEGYMLI
-116 EKIQEPYA
+116 ENIQEPYA
-124 QKVIKEAF
+124 QKVVKDAY
-132 NSYIAEK
+132 NTYIAEK
-139 TYDTKD
+139 NYDSKANL
-145 SVLEALDILY
+145 VEALDVLY
-155 QSNDKLAERINVLL
+155 QTNDQLAERLNVLI
-169 TEDSACSLPAFS
+169 TEDAVHSLPAFS

-189 ESVTKKIEKVNE
+189 DSVSKKIERANE
-201 EKKIQKIQ
+201 EKKIKKIQ
-209 EKIEAYANQ
+209 EQIEAYANQ

-223 IQEKEEAKAQLN
+223 IQEREEEKAKLN
-235 LASIAN
+235 LANIAN

-246 LSEAIKSIVSSNAR
+246 LTEAIKTIANSNAR
-260 VNTGLMQKVDE
+260 DNAGLMQKIDE
-271 YAGALIHGAYEERLY
+271 YAGALTHGAYEERLY
-286 ETFLTNM
+286 ETFITNM

-302 EKAVKM
+302 ERAIKM

-320 TITKILEEMSETM
+320 MITKILEEMSESM
-333 SYYLVPLIEEDCA
+333 SYYIVPLIEEDCA
-346 RFVKD
+346 RFVKE

-389 TLSEKALSIKDQIK
+389 SLSEKALSIKDQIK
-403 MIRQNTTISDIYS
+403 MIRQNTTMSEIYS

-465 DPRVAITEDKIILA
+465 DPRVSIDEDKIIFA
-479 GNDKVA
+479 SNDKVA

-492 DINGNRESRETLR
+492 DINGCRESRETLR

-512 KYDYDTDF
+512 KYDFDTDF
-520 YIMCSCLH
+520 YITCSCLH

-543 ALNENVNIN
+543 SLNENSNIN

-622 ESAINKYEATIEK
+622 ESAIAKYEATIEK
-635 LEKALAECSTE
+635 LEKALESCSTD
-646 ENKEKLET
+646 ENKEKLEN
-654 AIKTAKEKVSEL
+654 AIKTAKDKVTEL
-666 KKEYKEWQKEVEK
+666 KKEYKEWQKDVEN
-679 ETQAKSEEEKAK
+679 ETQGKSDEEKSK
-691 EKTDKEVSGDGEP
+691 DKVDKDEVSGDGEP

-713 KDDEVEDA
+713 KDEDEVEAA
-721 MDDLTTPISDELED
+721 MDDLTTPIADELED
-735 EGDAEA
+735 EGEAEP
-741 TDDFEDEEN
+741 TDDFEEEDAAEGMNVTDDEFK
-750 DESIEDEEND
+750 SFLKGGEDEED
-760 EISDDEFEDFLK
+760 ATEDD
-772 DDEEEKSE
+772 
-780 EEYAADSDVDIKTTD
+780 YAIDADTEIKTTD
-795 IGDEEDYPVTDDGRF
+795 LGDEDAEAETEYPETEEGTF
-810 DFNTANDETVEDDIP
+810 DFNTAAEEFGSEDAEGEEVGDECVGGECP
-825 EEGECEGP
+825 EEGAD
-833 ECEEGE
+833 EEGE
-839 PVEAGDEATDAFG
+839 SEEPGDEATDAFG
-852 GDLNDPLETNK
+852 GDLKDPLEMNK
-863 ELIDTEGAD
+863 EVSIDNITNQED
-872 SQDSADAYKIANVL
+872 NVDAYKIANVL

-893 GEKYKSGE
+893 GEKYKSGV
-901 VSVIIPMVQHDGK
+901 VSVIVPMVQRNGK
-914 MYIKNQ
+914 MYIKNE
-920 SYHFYLDAEDGMP
+920 SYHFYLDEDGMP

-942 ELYNA
+942 DLYNA
-947 VVAAIKAHPQYDV
+947 IVAAIKANPHYDE
-960 FVQEGIEK
+960 FVKEGIEK
-968 EDEIDNIV
+968 ADEVDNIV
-976 KSWVVDGDEE
+976 NSWVINDGEDDEDEE
-986 EGDEEEDSIF
+986 DDDFKDSIF
-996 DVQDNDDELILKY
+996 DVQDDEDELTFKFNDDHEEENI
-1009 NDDDVPEEGDNS
+1009 PEA
-1021 TPEIPASEEGVNPTP
+1021 PVKIATP
-1036 AVTETPGTP
+1036 AEEPKEAP
-1045 VPAETP
+1045 VI
-1051 ADTAHTQADVVP
+1051 P
-1063 TYKSGN
+1063 TYKSGD
-1069 TEIELPAPEADGTKI
+1069 TEIELPAPTADGTAI
-1084 PEATATDS
+1084 PEN
-1092 EKEGEDEV
+1092 
-1100 EECDGEGVK
+1100 
-1109 ECDAKGKKVN
+1109 KKVKVKN
-1119 VNENR
+1119 AKKINENK
-1124 KSVLKIQPEYKK
+1124 KSLIKIRPEYKK
-1136 GDNYFFLN
+1136 GDKYFFLN
-1144 EGTIKPSRKQGK
+1144 EGTIKPSKKQGK
-1156 GDVTLNEEKFDGD
+1156 GNAALNEEIIGGSIDNED
-1169 IENNP
+1169 SDLN
-1174 ALTEPFEFREL
+1174 EPIVL
-1185 SYLHEFATSEVEKLK
+1185 SEEVSSLEYLHKEAIDQVSKLQ
-1200 DGGTT
+1200 DQGVF

-1216 DIDEIQYF
+1216 DIDEVEYF
-1224 TIETPLV
+1224 TIEV
-1231 NQDTDDIESY
+1231 QDIEQPSDDTLSY
-1241 TIYKIRNDVYYRPS
+1241 TIYKIMNDVYYRPS

-1276 LKMDYLK
+1276 LKVDYLK
-1283 NEPLDNVQ
+1283 DEPLDSAQ

-1297 CEFLVTSV
+1297 CEFIITSI
-1305 IQSLTDIDIMD
+1305 IQSLTDIDTID
-1316 ECLVE
+1316 ESMEMLE

-1337 KSKLADDILHGD
+1337 KSKLVDDVLHGD
-1349 KETREF
+1349 KEKRDF

-1368 DNPIAPMGNP
+1368 DNPIAPVAQP
-1378 EEEAHAPKLPN
+1378 EQEAHNPKLPN

-1429 VKNGKTI
+1429 IKDGKTI
-1436 EVKPKDLEPDPEYL
+1436 EVKPKDLEPDPEYM
-1450 NDLSNTPDQFDFDKD
+1450 NDLSNTPDQFDFDKN

-1474 DPQKMKDLNGDKS
+1474 DPVKMKDLNGNKS
-1487 IGCNIVVDGH
+1487 VGCNIVVDGH
-1497 RINIDECRA
+1497 RINVDECRA
-1506 AVNDIIDFKG
+1506 AINDIIDFKG

-1522 ENGEIHD
+1522 ETGEVQD

-1535 AFTEKPYAVIVD
+1535 AFTERPYAVIVD

>member
-16 IINEGMNDDYSGFDG
+16 IINEGMDNDYSDFDG

-46 EGYKNPAL
+46 EGYKDPKL
-54 MSYLVRFDRRLN
+54 MSFLVRFDHRLN

-76 EFGQGLAKY
+76 EFGQGLSKF
-85 AKANSTIKSVI
+85 AKANKAVKSVI

-101 TLASAGNELEIYMLI
+101 TLAQSGNELEGYMLI
-116 EKIQEPYA
+116 ENIQEPYA
-124 QKVIKEAF
+124 QKVVKDAY
-132 NSYIAEK
+132 NTYIAEK
-139 TYDTKD
+139 NYDSKANL
-145 SVLEALDILY
+145 VEALDILY
-155 QSNDKLAERINVLL
+155 QTNDQLAERLNVLI
-169 TEDSACSLPAFS
+169 TEDAVHSLPAFS

-189 ESVTKKIEKVNE
+189 DSVSKKIERANE
-201 EKKIQKIQ
+201 EKKIKKIQ
-209 EKIEAYANQ
+209 EQIEAYANQ

-223 IQEKEEAKAQLN
+223 IQEREEEKAKLN
-235 LASIAN
+235 LANIAN

-246 LSEAIKSIVSSNAR
+246 LTEAIKTIANSNAR
-260 VNTGLMQKVDE
+260 DNAGLMQKIDE
-271 YAGALIHGAYEERLY
+271 YAGALTHGAYEERLY
-286 ETFLTNM
+286 ETFITNM

-302 EKAVKM
+302 ERAIKM

-320 TITKILEEMSETM
+320 MITKILEEMSESM
-333 SYYLVPLIEEDCA
+333 SYYIVPLIEEDCA
-346 RFVKD
+346 RFVKE

-389 TLSEKALSIKDQIK
+389 SLSEKALSIKDQIK
-403 MIRQNTTISDIYS
+403 MIRQNTTMSEIYS

-465 DPRVAITEDKIILA
+465 DPRVSIDEDKIIFA
-479 GNDKVA
+479 SNDKVA

-492 DINGNRESRETLR
+492 DINGCRESRETLR

-512 KYDYDTDF
+512 KYDFDTDF
-520 YIMCSCLH
+520 YITCSCLH

-543 ALNENVNIN
+543 SLNENSNIN

-622 ESAINKYEATIEK
+622 ESAIAKYEATIEK
-635 LEKALAECSTE
+635 LEKALESCSTD
-646 ENKEKLET
+646 ENKEKLEN
-654 AIKTAKEKVSEL
+654 AIKTAKDKVTEL
-666 KKEYKEWQKEVEK
+666 KKEYKEWQKDVEN
-679 ETQAKSEEEKAK
+679 ETQGKSDEEKAK
-691 EKTDKEVSGDGEP
+691 DKVDKEEVSGDGEP

-713 KDDEVEDA
+713 KDEDEVEAA

-735 EGDAEA
+735 EGEAEA
-741 TDDFEDEEN
+741 TDDFEEE
-750 DESIEDEEND
+750 ESTEGMNVT
-760 EISDDEFEDFLK
+760 DDEFKSFLK
-772 DDEEEKSE
+772 GDEDAEDATEDD
-780 EEYAADSDVDIKTTD
+780 YAIDADTEIKTTD
-795 IGDEEDYPVTDDGRF
+795 LGDEDAEAETEYPETEEGTF
-810 DFNTANDETVEDDIP
+810 DFNTAAEEFGSEDTEGEEVGDECVDGECP
-825 EEGECEGP
+825 EEGADA
-833 ECEEGE
+833 EGE
-839 PVEAGDEATDAFG
+839 EVEPGDEATDAFG
-852 GDLNDPLETNK
+852 GDLKDPLEINK
-863 ELIDTEGAD
+863 EVSIDNITNQED
-872 SQDSADAYKIANVL
+872 NVDAYKIANVL

-893 GEKYKSGE
+893 GEKYKSGV
-901 VSVIIPMVQHDGK
+901 VSVIVPMVQRNGK
-914 MYIKNQ
+914 MYIKNE
-920 SYHFYLDAEDGMP
+920 SYHFYLDEDGMP

-947 VVAAIKAHPQYDV
+947 IVAAIKANPHYDE
-960 FVQEGIEK
+960 FVKEGIEK
-968 EDEIDNIV
+968 ADEVDSIVNSWVINDGEDTEDEE
-976 KSWVVDGDEE
+976 DEFK
-986 EGDEEEDSIF
+986 DSIF
-996 DVQDNDDELILKY
+996 DVQDDEDELTFKFNDDHEEE
-1009 NDDDVPEEGDNS
+1009 NVPEAPVKID
-1021 TPEIPASEEGVNPTP
+1021 TP
-1036 AVTETPGTP
+1036 AEEPKEAP
-1045 VPAETP
+1045 VI
-1051 ADTAHTQADVVP
+1051 P
-1063 TYKSGN
+1063 TYKSGD
-1069 TEIELPAPEADGTKI
+1069 TEIELPAPSADGTAI
-1084 PEATATDS
+1084 PEN
-1092 EKEGEDEV
+1092 KE
-1100 EECDGEGVK
+1100 VK
-1109 ECDAKGKKVN
+1109 VKNSKKINEGKK
-1119 VNENR
+1119 
-1124 KSVLKIQPEYKK
+1124 SVIKIRPEYKK
-1136 GDNYFFLN
+1136 GDKYFFLN
-1144 EGTIKPSRKQGK
+1144 EGTIKPSKKQGK
-1156 GDVTLNEEKFDGD
+1156 GNAALNEEIIGGSIDNKDSD
-1169 IENNP
+1169 LN
-1174 ALTEPFEFREL
+1174 EPIVL
-1185 SYLHEFATSEVEKLK
+1185 SEEVSSLEYLHKEAIDQVSKLQEQ
-1200 DGGTT
+1200 GVF

-1216 DIDEIQYF
+1216 DIDEVEYF
-1224 TIETPLV
+1224 TIEV
-1231 NQDTDDIESY
+1231 QDIEQPSDDTLSY
-1241 TIYKIRNDVYYRPS
+1241 TIYKIMNDVYYRPS

-1276 LKMDYLK
+1276 LKVDYLK
-1283 NEPLDNVQ
+1283 DEPLDSVQ

-1297 CEFLVTSV
+1297 CEFIITSI
-1305 IQSLTDIDIMD
+1305 IQSLTDIDTID
-1316 ECLVE
+1316 ESMEMLE

-1337 KSKLADDILHGD
+1337 KSKLVDDVLHGD
-1349 KETREF
+1349 KEKRDF
-1355 EEKVEKD
+1355 EEKVEKE

-1368 DNPIAPMGNP
+1368 DNPIAPAAQP
-1378 EEEAHAPKLPN
+1378 EQEVYEPKLPN
-1389 AHLISEQYDITYEPM
+1389 VHNLSEQYDITYEPM

-1429 VKNGKTI
+1429 VKNGKTV
-1436 EVKPKDLEPDPEYL
+1436 EVKPKDLEPDPEYM
-1450 NDLSNTPDQFDFDKD
+1450 NDLSNTPDQFDFDKN

-1474 DPQKMKDLNGDKS
+1474 DPVKMKDLNGNKS
-1487 IGCNIVVDGH
+1487 VGCNIVVDGH
-1497 RINIDECRA
+1497 RINVDECRA
-1506 AVNDIIDFKG
+1506 SLNDIIDFKG

-1522 ENGEIHD
+1522 ETGEVQD

-1535 AFTEKPYAVIVD
+1535 AFTERPYAVIVD

>member
-16 IINEGMNDDYSGFDG
+16 IINEGMDNDYSDFDG

-46 EGYKNPAL
+46 EGYKDPKL
-54 MSYLVRFDRRLN
+54 MSFLVRFDHRLN

-76 EFGQGLAKY
+76 EFGQGLSKF
-85 AKANSTIKSVI
+85 AKANKAVKSVI

-101 TLASAGNELEIYMLI
+101 TLAQSGNELEGYMLI
-116 EKIQEPYA
+116 ENIQEPYA
-124 QKVIKEAF
+124 QKVVKDAY
-132 NSYIAEK
+132 NTYIAEK
-139 TYDTKD
+139 NYDSKANL
-145 SVLEALDILY
+145 VEALDVLY
-155 QSNDKLAERINVLL
+155 QTNDQLAERLNVLI
-169 TEDSACSLPAFS
+169 TEDAVHSLPAFS

-189 ESVTKKIEKVNE
+189 DSVSKKIERANE
-201 EKKIQKIQ
+201 EKKIKKIQ
-209 EKIEAYANQ
+209 EQIEAYANQ

-223 IQEKEEAKAQLN
+223 IQEREEEKAKLN
-235 LASIAN
+235 LANIAN
-241 SNGIG
+241 SNGID
-246 LSEAIKSIVSSNAR
+246 LTEAIKTIANSNAR
-260 VNTGLMQKVDE
+260 DNAGLMQKIDE
-271 YAGALIHGAYEERLY
+271 YAGALTHGAYEERLY
-286 ETFLTNM
+286 ETFITNM

-302 EKAVKM
+302 ERAIKM

-320 TITKILEEMSETM
+320 MITKILEEMSESM
-333 SYYLVPLIEEDCA
+333 SYYIVPLIEEDCA
-346 RFVKD
+346 RFVKE

-389 TLSEKALSIKDQIK
+389 SLSEKALSIKDQIK
-403 MIRQNTTISDIYS
+403 MIRQNTTMSEIYS

-465 DPRVAITEDKIILA
+465 DPRVSIDEDKIIFA
-479 GNDKVA
+479 SNDKVA

-492 DINGNRESRETLR
+492 DINGCRESRETLR

-512 KYDYDTDF
+512 KYDFDTDF
-520 YIMCSCLH
+520 YITCSCLH

-543 ALNENVNIN
+543 SLNENSNIN

-622 ESAINKYEATIEK
+622 ESAIAKYEATIEK
-635 LEKALAECSTE
+635 LEKALESCSTD
-646 ENKEKLET
+646 ENKEKLEN
-654 AIKTAKEKVSEL
+654 AIKTAKDKVTEL
-666 KKEYKEWQKEVEK
+666 KKEYKEWQKDVEN
-679 ETQAKSEEEKAK
+679 ETQGKSDEEKAK
-691 EKTDKEVSGDGEP
+691 DKVDKEEVSGDGEP

-713 KDDEVEDA
+713 KDEDEVEAA

-735 EGDAEA
+735 EGEAEA
-741 TDDFEDEEN
+741 TDDFEEE
-750 DESIEDEEND
+750 ESTEGMNVT
-760 EISDDEFEDFLK
+760 DDEFKSFLK
-772 DDEEEKSE
+772 GDEDAEDATEDD
-780 EEYAADSDVDIKTTD
+780 YAIDADTEIKTTD
-795 IGDEEDYPVTDDGRF
+795 LGDEDAEAETEYPETEEGTF
-810 DFNTANDETVEDDIP
+810 DFNTAAEEFGSEDTEGEEVGDECVDGECP
-825 EEGECEGP
+825 EEGADA
-833 ECEEGE
+833 EGE
-839 PVEAGDEATDAFG
+839 EVEPGDEATDAFG
-852 GDLNDPLETNK
+852 GDLKDPLEINK
-863 ELIDTEGAD
+863 EVSIDNITNQED
-872 SQDSADAYKIANVL
+872 NVDAYKIANVL

-893 GEKYKSGE
+893 GEKYKSGV
-901 VSVIIPMVQHDGK
+901 VSVIVPMVQRNGK
-914 MYIKNQ
+914 MYIKNE
-920 SYHFYLDAEDGMP
+920 SYHFYLDEDGMP

-947 VVAAIKAHPQYDV
+947 IVAAIKANPHYDE
-960 FVQEGIEK
+960 FVKEGIEK
-968 EDEIDNIV
+968 ADEVDSIVNSWVINDGEDTEDEE
-976 KSWVVDGDEE
+976 DEFK
-986 EGDEEEDSIF
+986 DSIF
-996 DVQDNDDELILKY
+996 DVQDDEDELTFKFNDDHEEE
-1009 NDDDVPEEGDNS
+1009 NVPEAPVKID
-1021 TPEIPASEEGVNPTP
+1021 TP
-1036 AVTETPGTP
+1036 AEEPKEAP
-1045 VPAETP
+1045 VI
-1051 ADTAHTQADVVP
+1051 P
-1063 TYKSGN
+1063 TYKSGD
-1069 TEIELPAPEADGTKI
+1069 TEIELPAPSADGTAI
-1084 PEATATDS
+1084 PEN
-1092 EKEGEDEV
+1092 KE
-1100 EECDGEGVK
+1100 VK
-1109 ECDAKGKKVN
+1109 VKNSKKINEGKK
-1119 VNENR
+1119 
-1124 KSVLKIQPEYKK
+1124 SVIKIRPEYKK
-1136 GDNYFFLN
+1136 GDKYFFLN
-1144 EGTIKPSRKQGK
+1144 EGTIKPSKKQGK
-1156 GDVTLNEEKFDGD
+1156 GNAALNEEIIGGSIDNKDSD
-1169 IENNP
+1169 LN
-1174 ALTEPFEFREL
+1174 EPIVL
-1185 SYLHEFATSEVEKLK
+1185 SEEVSSLEYLHKEAIDQVSKLQEQ
-1200 DGGTT
+1200 GVF

-1216 DIDEIQYF
+1216 DIDEVEYF
-1224 TIETPLV
+1224 TIEV
-1231 NQDTDDIESY
+1231 QDIEQPSDDTLSY
-1241 TIYKIRNDVYYRPS
+1241 TIYKIMNDVYYRPS

-1276 LKMDYLK
+1276 LKVDYLK
-1283 NEPLDNVQ
+1283 DEPLDSVQ

-1297 CEFLVTSV
+1297 CEFIITSI
-1305 IQSLTDIDIMD
+1305 IQSLTDIDTID
-1316 ECLVE
+1316 ESMEMLE

-1337 KSKLADDILHGD
+1337 KSKLVDDVLHGD
-1349 KETREF
+1349 KEKRDF
-1355 EEKVEKD
+1355 EEKVEKE

-1368 DNPIAPMGNP
+1368 DNPIAPAAQP
-1378 EEEAHAPKLPN
+1378 EQEVYEPKLPN
-1389 AHLISEQYDITYEPM
+1389 VHNLSEQYDITYEPM

-1429 VKNGKTI
+1429 VKNGKTV
-1436 EVKPKDLEPDPEYL
+1436 EVKPKDLEPDPEYM
-1450 NDLSNTPDQFDFDKD
+1450 NDLSNTPDQFDFDKN

-1474 DPQKMKDLNGDKS
+1474 DPVKMKDLNGNKS
-1487 IGCNIVVDGH
+1487 VGCNIVVDGH
-1497 RINIDECRA
+1497 RINVDECRA
-1506 AVNDIIDFKG
+1506 SLNDIIDFKG

-1522 ENGEIHD
+1522 ETGEVQD

-1535 AFTEKPYAVIVD
+1535 AFTERPYAVIVD

>member
-16 IINEGMNDDYSGFDG
+16 IINEGMDNDYSDFDG

-46 EGYKNPAL
+46 EGYKDPKL
-54 MSYLVRFDRRLN
+54 MSFLVRFDHRLN

-76 EFGQGLAKY
+76 EFGQGLSKF
-85 AKANSTIKSVI
+85 AKANKAVKSVI

-101 TLASAGNELEIYMLI
+101 TLAQSGNELEGYMLI
-116 EKIQEPYA
+116 ENIQEPYA
-124 QKVIKEAF
+124 QKVVKDAY
-132 NSYIAEK
+132 NTYIAEK
-139 TYDTKD
+139 NYDSKANL
-145 SVLEALDILY
+145 VEALDVLY
-155 QSNDKLAERINVLL
+155 QTNDQLAERLNVLI
-169 TEDSACSLPAFS
+169 TEDAVHSLPAFS

-189 ESVTKKIEKVNE
+189 DSVSKKIERANE
-201 EKKIQKIQ
+201 EKKIKKIQ
-209 EKIEAYANQ
+209 EQIEAYANQ

-223 IQEKEEAKAQLN
+223 IQEREEEKAKLN
-235 LASIAN
+235 LANIAN

-246 LSEAIKSIVSSNAR
+246 LTEAIKTIANSNAR
-260 VNTGLMQKVDE
+260 DNAGLMQKIDE
-271 YAGALIHGAYEERLY
+271 YAGALTHGAYEERLY
-286 ETFLTNM
+286 ETFITNM

-302 EKAVKM
+302 ERAIKM

-320 TITKILEEMSETM
+320 MITKILEEMSESM
-333 SYYLVPLIEEDCA
+333 SYYIVPLIEEDCA
-346 RFVKD
+346 RFVKE

-389 TLSEKALSIKDQIK
+389 SLSEKALSIKDQIK
-403 MIRQNTTISDIYS
+403 MIRQNTTMSEIYS

-465 DPRVAITEDKIILA
+465 DPRVSIDEDKIIFA
-479 GNDKVA
+479 SNDKVA

-492 DINGNRESRETLR
+492 DINGCRESRETLR

-512 KYDYDTDF
+512 KYDFDTDF
-520 YIMCSCLH
+520 YITCSCLH

-543 ALNENVNIN
+543 SLNENSNIN

-622 ESAINKYEATIEK
+622 ESAIAKYEATIEK
-635 LEKALAECSTE
+635 LEKALESCSTD
-646 ENKEKLET
+646 ENKEKLEN
-654 AIKTAKEKVSEL
+654 AIKTAKDKVTEL
-666 KKEYKEWQKEVEK
+666 KKEYKEWQKDVEN
-679 ETQAKSEEEKAK
+679 ETQGKSDEEKAK
-691 EKTDKEVSGDGEP
+691 DKVDKEEVSGDGEP

-713 KDDEVEDA
+713 KDEDEVEAA

-735 EGDAEA
+735 EGEAEA
-741 TDDFEDEEN
+741 TDDFEEE
-750 DESIEDEEND
+750 ESTEGMNVT
-760 EISDDEFEDFLK
+760 DDEFKSFLK
-772 DDEEEKSE
+772 GDEDAEDATEDD
-780 EEYAADSDVDIKTTD
+780 YAIDADTEIKTTD
-795 IGDEEDYPVTDDGRF
+795 LGDEDAEAETEYPETEEGTF
-810 DFNTANDETVEDDIP
+810 DFNTAAEEFGSEDTEGEEVGDECVDGECP
-825 EEGECEGP
+825 EEGADA
-833 ECEEGE
+833 EGE
-839 PVEAGDEATDAFG
+839 EVEPGDEATDAFG
-852 GDLNDPLETNK
+852 GDLKDPLEINK
-863 ELIDTEGAD
+863 EVSIDNITNQED
-872 SQDSADAYKIANVL
+872 NVDAYKIANVL

-893 GEKYKSGE
+893 GEKYKSGV
-901 VSVIIPMVQHDGK
+901 VSVIVPMVQRNGK
-914 MYIKNQ
+914 MYIKNE
-920 SYHFYLDAEDGMP
+920 SYHFYLDEDGMP

-947 VVAAIKAHPQYDV
+947 IVAAIKANPHYDE
-960 FVQEGIEK
+960 FVKEGIEK
-968 EDEIDNIV
+968 ADEVDSIVNSWVINDGEDTEDEE
-976 KSWVVDGDEE
+976 DEFK
-986 EGDEEEDSIF
+986 DSIF
-996 DVQDNDDELILKY
+996 DVQDDEDELTFKFNDDHEEE
-1009 NDDDVPEEGDNS
+1009 NVPEAPVKID
-1021 TPEIPASEEGVNPTP
+1021 TP
-1036 AVTETPGTP
+1036 AEEPKEAP
-1045 VPAETP
+1045 VI
-1051 ADTAHTQADVVP
+1051 P
-1063 TYKSGN
+1063 TYKSGD
-1069 TEIELPAPEADGTKI
+1069 TEIELPAPSADGTAI
-1084 PEATATDS
+1084 PEN
-1092 EKEGEDEV
+1092 KE
-1100 EECDGEGVK
+1100 VK
-1109 ECDAKGKKVN
+1109 VKNSKKINEGKK
-1119 VNENR
+1119 
-1124 KSVLKIQPEYKK
+1124 SVIKIRPEYKK
-1136 GDNYFFLN
+1136 GDKYFFLN
-1144 EGTIKPSRKQGK
+1144 EGTIKPSKKQGK
-1156 GDVTLNEEKFDGD
+1156 GNAALNEEIIGGSIDNKDSD
-1169 IENNP
+1169 LN
-1174 ALTEPFEFREL
+1174 EPIVL
-1185 SYLHEFATSEVEKLK
+1185 SEEVSSLEYLHKEAIDQVSKLQEQ
-1200 DGGTT
+1200 GVF

-1216 DIDEIQYF
+1216 DIDEVEYF
-1224 TIETPLV
+1224 TIEV
-1231 NQDTDDIESY
+1231 QDIEQPSDDTLSY
-1241 TIYKIRNDVYYRPS
+1241 TIYKIMNDVYYRPS

-1276 LKMDYLK
+1276 LKVDYLK
-1283 NEPLDNVQ
+1283 DEPLDSVQ

-1297 CEFLVTSV
+1297 CEFIITSI
-1305 IQSLTDIDIMD
+1305 IQSLTDIDTID
-1316 ECLVE
+1316 ESMEMLE

-1337 KSKLADDILHGD
+1337 KSKLVDDVLHGD
-1349 KETREF
+1349 KEKRDF
-1355 EEKVEKD
+1355 EEKVEKE

-1368 DNPIAPMGNP
+1368 DNPIAPAAQP
-1378 EEEAHAPKLPN
+1378 EQEVYEPKLPN
-1389 AHLISEQYDITYEPM
+1389 VHNLSEQYDITYEPM

-1429 VKNGKTI
+1429 VKNGKTV
-1436 EVKPKDLEPDPEYL
+1436 EVKPKDLEPDPEYM
-1450 NDLSNTPDQFDFDKD
+1450 NDLSNTPDQFDFDKN

-1474 DPQKMKDLNGDKS
+1474 DPVKMKDLNGNKS
-1487 IGCNIVVDGH
+1487 VGCNIVVDGH
-1497 RINIDECRA
+1497 RINVDECRA
-1506 AVNDIIDFKG
+1506 SLNDIIDFKG

-1522 ENGEIHD
+1522 ETGEVQD

-1535 AFTEKPYAVIVD
+1535 AFTERPYAVIVD

>member
-16 IINEGMNDDYSGFDG
+16 IINEGMDNDYSDFDG

-46 EGYKNPAL
+46 EGYKDPKL
-54 MSYLVRFDRRLN
+54 MSFLVRFDHRLN

-76 EFGQGLAKY
+76 EFGQGLSKF
-85 AKANSTIKSVI
+85 AKANKAVKSVI

-101 TLASAGNELEIYMLI
+101 TLAQSGNELEGYMLI
-116 EKIQEPYA
+116 ENIQEPYA
-124 QKVIKEAF
+124 QKVVKDAY
-132 NSYIAEK
+132 NTYIAEK
-139 TYDTKD
+139 NYDSKANL
-145 SVLEALDILY
+145 VEALDVLY
-155 QSNDKLAERINVLL
+155 QTNDQLAERLNVLI
-169 TEDSACSLPAFS
+169 TEDAVHSLPAFS

-189 ESVTKKIEKVNE
+189 DSVSKKIERANE
-201 EKKIQKIQ
+201 EKKIKKIQ
-209 EKIEAYANQ
+209 EQIEAYANQ

-223 IQEKEEAKAQLN
+223 IQEREEEKSKLN
-235 LASIAN
+235 LANIAN

-246 LSEAIKSIVSSNAR
+246 LTEAIKTIANSNAR
-260 VNTGLMQKVDE
+260 DNAGLMQKIDE
-271 YAGALIHGAYEERLY
+271 YAGALTHGAYEERLY
-286 ETFLTNM
+286 ETFITNM

-302 EKAVKM
+302 ERAIKM

-320 TITKILEEMSETM
+320 MITKILEEMSESM
-333 SYYLVPLIEEDCA
+333 SYYIVPLIEEDCA
-346 RFVKD
+346 RFVKE

-389 TLSEKALSIKDQIK
+389 SLSEKALSIKDQIK
-403 MIRQNTTISDIYS
+403 MIRQNTTMSEIYS

-465 DPRVAITEDKIILA
+465 DPRVSIDEDKIIFA
-479 GNDKVA
+479 SNDKVA

-492 DINGNRESRETLR
+492 DINGCRESRETLR

-512 KYDYDTDF
+512 KYDFDTDF
-520 YIMCSCLH
+520 YITCSCLH

-543 ALNENVNIN
+543 SLNENSNIN

-622 ESAINKYEATIEK
+622 ESAIAKYEATIEK
-635 LEKALAECSTE
+635 LEKALESCSTD
-646 ENKEKLET
+646 ENKEKLEN
-654 AIKTAKEKVSEL
+654 AIKTAKDKVTEL
-666 KKEYKEWQKEVEK
+666 KKEYKEWQKDVEN
-679 ETQAKSEEEKAK
+679 ETQGKSDEEKSK
-691 EKTDKEVSGDGEP
+691 DKVDKDEVSGDGEP

-713 KDDEVEDA
+713 KDEDEVEAA

-735 EGDAEA
+735 EGEA
-741 TDDFEDEEN
+741 KPTDDFEEEDAAEGMNVTDDEFK
-750 DESIEDEEND
+750 SFLKGGEDEED
-760 EISDDEFEDFLK
+760 ATEDD
-772 DDEEEKSE
+772 
-780 EEYAADSDVDIKTTD
+780 YAIDADTEIKTTD
-795 IGDEEDYPVTDDGRF
+795 LGDEDAETETEYPETEEGTF
-810 DFNTANDETVEDDIP
+810 DFNTAAEEFGSEDAEGEEAGDECVGGECP
-825 EEGECEGP
+825 EEGAD
-833 ECEEGE
+833 EEGE
-839 PVEAGDEATDAFG
+839 SVEPGDEATDAFG
-852 GDLNDPLETNK
+852 GDLKDPLEINK
-863 ELIDTEGAD
+863 EVSIDNITNQED
-872 SQDSADAYKIANVL
+872 NVDAYKIANVL

-893 GEKYKSGE
+893 GEKYKSGV
-901 VSVIIPMVQHDGK
+901 VSVIVPMVQRNGK
-914 MYIKNQ
+914 MYIKNE
-920 SYHFYLDAEDGMP
+920 SYHFYLDEDGMP

-947 VVAAIKAHPQYDV
+947 IVAAIKANPHYDE
-960 FVQEGIEK
+960 FVKEGIEK
-968 EDEIDNIV
+968 ADEVDDIVNSWVINDGEDEE
-976 KSWVVDGDEE
+976 DGED
-986 EGDEEEDSIF
+986 DFEDSIF
-996 DVQDNDDELILKY
+996 DVQDDEDELTFKFNDDHEEE
-1009 NDDDVPEEGDNS
+1009 NVPEAPVKID
-1021 TPEIPASEEGVNPTP
+1021 TP
-1036 AVTETPGTP
+1036 AEEPKEAP
-1045 VPAETP
+1045 VI
-1051 ADTAHTQADVVP
+1051 P
-1063 TYKSGN
+1063 TYKSGD
-1069 TEIELPAPEADGTKI
+1069 TEIELPAPTADGTAI
-1084 PEATATDS
+1084 PE
-1092 EKEGEDEV
+1092 KKNIK
-1100 EECDGEGVK
+1100 VK
-1109 ECDAKGKKVN
+1109 NTKKI
-1119 VNENR
+1119 NENK
-1124 KSVLKIQPEYKK
+1124 KSLIKIRPEYKK
-1136 GDNYFFLN
+1136 GDKYFFLN
-1144 EGTIKPSRKQGK
+1144 EGTIKPSKKQGK
-1156 GDVTLNEEKFDGD
+1156 GNAALNEEIIGGSIDNED
-1169 IENNP
+1169 SDLN
-1174 ALTEPFEFREL
+1174 EPIVL
-1185 SYLHEFATSEVEKLK
+1185 SEEVSSLEYLHKEAIEQVSKLE
-1200 DGGTT
+1200 DQGVF

-1216 DIDEIQYF
+1216 DIDEVEYF
-1224 TIETPLV
+1224 TIEV
-1231 NQDTDDIESY
+1231 QDIEQPSDDTLSY
-1241 TIYKIRNDVYYRPS
+1241 TIYKIMNDVYYRPS

-1276 LKMDYLK
+1276 LKVDYLK
-1283 NEPLDNVQ
+1283 DEPLDSVQ

-1297 CEFLVTSV
+1297 CEFIITSI
-1305 IQSLTDIDIMD
+1305 IQSLTDIDTID
-1316 ECLVE
+1316 ESMEMLE

-1337 KSKLADDILHGD
+1337 KSKLVDDVLHGD
-1349 KETREF
+1349 KEKRDF

-1368 DNPIAPMGNP
+1368 DNPIAPVAQP
-1378 EEEAHAPKLPN
+1378 EQEVYEPKLPN
-1389 AHLISEQYDITYEPM
+1389 VHNLSEQYDITYEPM

-1429 VKNGKTI
+1429 IKDGKTI
-1436 EVKPKDLEPDPEYL
+1436 EVKPKDLEPDPEYM
-1450 NDLSNTPDQFDFDKD
+1450 NDLSNTPDQFDFDKN

-1474 DPQKMKDLNGDKS
+1474 DPVKMKDLNGNKS
-1487 IGCNIVVDGH
+1487 VGCNIVVDGH
-1497 RINIDECRA
+1497 RINVDECRA
-1506 AVNDIIDFKG
+1506 AINDIIDFKG

-1522 ENGEIHD
+1522 ETGEVQD

-1535 AFTEKPYAVIVD
+1535 AFTERPYAVIVD

>member
-16 IINEGMNDDYSGFDG
+16 IINEGMDNDYSDFDG

-46 EGYKNPAL
+46 EGYKDPKL
-54 MSYLVRFDRRLN
+54 MSFLVRFDHRLN

-76 EFGQGLAKY
+76 EFGQGLSKF
-85 AKANSTIKSVI
+85 AKANKAVKSVI

-101 TLASAGNELEIYMLI
+101 TLAQSGNELEGYMLI
-116 EKIQEPYA
+116 ENIQEPYA
-124 QKVIKEAF
+124 QKVVKDAY
-132 NSYIAEK
+132 NTYIAEK
-139 TYDTKD
+139 NYDSKANL
-145 SVLEALDILY
+145 VEALDVLY
-155 QSNDKLAERINVLL
+155 QTNDQLAERLNVLI
-169 TEDSACSLPAFS
+169 TEDAVHSLPAFS

-189 ESVTKKIEKVNE
+189 DSVSKKIERANE
-201 EKKIQKIQ
+201 EKKIKKIQ
-209 EKIEAYANQ
+209 EQIEAYANQ

-223 IQEKEEAKAQLN
+223 IQEREEEKSKLN
-235 LASIAN
+235 LANIAN

-246 LSEAIKSIVSSNAR
+246 LTEAIKTIANSNAR
-260 VNTGLMQKVDE
+260 DNAGLMQKIDE
-271 YAGALIHGAYEERLY
+271 YAGALTHGAYEERLY
-286 ETFLTNM
+286 ETFITNM

-302 EKAVKM
+302 ERAIKM

-320 TITKILEEMSETM
+320 MITKILEEMSESM
-333 SYYLVPLIEEDCA
+333 SYYIVPLIEEDCA
-346 RFVKD
+346 RFVKE

-389 TLSEKALSIKDQIK
+389 SLSEKALSIKDQIK
-403 MIRQNTTISDIYS
+403 MIRQNTTMSEIYS

-465 DPRVAITEDKIILA
+465 DPRVSIDEDKIIFA
-479 GNDKVA
+479 SNDKVA

-492 DINGNRESRETLR
+492 DINGCRESRETLR

-512 KYDYDTDF
+512 KYDFDTDF
-520 YIMCSCLH
+520 YITCSCLH

-543 ALNENVNIN
+543 SLNENSNIN

-622 ESAINKYEATIEK
+622 ESAIAKYEATIEK
-635 LEKALAECSTE
+635 LEKALESCSTD
-646 ENKEKLET
+646 ENKEKLEN
-654 AIKTAKEKVSEL
+654 AIKTAKDKVTEL
-666 KKEYKEWQKEVEK
+666 KKEYKEWQKDVEN
-679 ETQAKSEEEKAK
+679 ETQGKSDEEKAK
-691 EKTDKEVSGDGEP
+691 DKVDKEEVSGDGEP

-713 KDDEVEDA
+713 KDEDEVEAA

-735 EGDAEA
+735 EGEAEA
-741 TDDFEDEEN
+741 TDDFEEEESTEGMDVTDDEFK
-750 DESIEDEEND
+750 SFLKGGEDEED
-760 EISDDEFEDFLK
+760 ATEDD
-772 DDEEEKSE
+772 
-780 EEYAADSDVDIKTTD
+780 YAIDADTEIKTTD
-795 IGDEEDYPVTDDGRF
+795 LGDEDAETETEYPETEEGTF
-810 DFNTANDETVEDDIP
+810 DFNTAAEEFGSEDTEGEEVGDECVDGECP
-825 EEGECEGP
+825 EEGAD
-833 ECEEGE
+833 EEGE
-839 PVEAGDEATDAFG
+839 SVEPGDEATDAFG
-852 GDLNDPLETNK
+852 GDLKDPLEINK
-863 ELIDTEGAD
+863 EVSIDNITNQED
-872 SQDSADAYKIANVL
+872 NVDAYKIANVL

-893 GEKYKSGE
+893 GEKYKSGV
-901 VSVIIPMVQHDGK
+901 VSVIVPMVQRNGK
-914 MYIKNQ
+914 MYIKNE
-920 SYHFYLDAEDGMP
+920 SYHFYLDEDGMP

-947 VVAAIKAHPQYDV
+947 IVAAIKANPHYDE
-960 FVQEGIEK
+960 FVKEGIEK
-968 EDEIDNIV
+968 ADEVDNIV
-976 KSWVVDGDEE
+976 NSWVINDGEDKEDE
-986 EGDEEEDSIF
+986 DDDFEDSIF
-996 DVQDNDDELILKY
+996 DVQDDEDELTFKFNDDHEEE
-1009 NDDDVPEEGDNS
+1009 NVPEA
-1021 TPEIPASEEGVNPTP
+1021 PVKIATP
-1036 AVTETPGTP
+1036 AEEPKEAP
-1045 VPAETP
+1045 VI
-1051 ADTAHTQADVVP
+1051 P
-1063 TYKSGN
+1063 TYKSGD
-1069 TEIELPAPEADGTKI
+1069 TEIELPAPSADGTAI
-1084 PEATATDS
+1084 PEN
-1092 EKEGEDEV
+1092 KE
-1100 EECDGEGVK
+1100 VK
-1109 ECDAKGKKVN
+1109 VKNTKKINEGKK
-1119 VNENR
+1119 
-1124 KSVLKIQPEYKK
+1124 SVIKIRPEYKK
-1136 GDNYFFLN
+1136 GDKYFFLN
-1144 EGTIKPSRKQGK
+1144 EGTIKPSKKQGK
-1156 GDVTLNEEKFDGD
+1156 GNAALNEEIIGGSIDNED
-1169 IENNP
+1169 SDLN
-1174 ALTEPFEFREL
+1174 EPIVL
-1185 SYLHEFATSEVEKLK
+1185 SEEVSSLEYLHKEAIDQVSKLQEQ
-1200 DGGTT
+1200 GVF

-1216 DIDEIQYF
+1216 DIDEVEYF
-1224 TIETPLV
+1224 TIEV
-1231 NQDTDDIESY
+1231 QDIEQPSDDTLSY
-1241 TIYKIRNDVYYRPS
+1241 TIYKIMNDVYYRPS

-1276 LKMDYLK
+1276 LKVDYLK
-1283 NEPLDNVQ
+1283 DEPLDSVQ

-1297 CEFLVTSV
+1297 CEFIITSI
-1305 IQSLTDIDIMD
+1305 IQSLTDIDTID
-1316 ECLVE
+1316 ESMEMLE

-1337 KSKLADDILHGD
+1337 KSKLVDDILHGD
-1349 KETREF
+1349 KEKRDF
-1355 EEKVEKD
+1355 EEKVEKE

-1368 DNPIAPMGNP
+1368 DNPIAPAAQP
-1378 EEEAHAPKLPN
+1378 EQEVYEPKLPN
-1389 AHLISEQYDITYEPM
+1389 VHNLSEQYDITYEPM

-1429 VKNGKTI
+1429 VKNGKTV
-1436 EVKPKDLEPDPEYL
+1436 EVKPKDLEPDPEYM
-1450 NDLSNTPDQFDFDKD
+1450 NDLSNTPDQFDFDKN

-1474 DPQKMKDLNGDKS
+1474 DPVKMKDLNGNKS
-1487 IGCNIVVDGH
+1487 VGCNIVVDGH
-1497 RINIDECRA
+1497 RINVDECRA
-1506 AVNDIIDFKG
+1506 AINDIIDFKG

-1522 ENGEIHD
+1522 ETGEVQD

-1535 AFTEKPYAVIVD
+1535 AFTERPYAVIVD

>member
-16 IINEGMNDDYSGFDG
+16 IINEGMDNDYSDFDG

-46 EGYKNPAL
+46 EGYKDPKL
-54 MSYLVRFDRRLN
+54 MSFLVRFDHRLN

-76 EFGQGLAKY
+76 EFGQGLSKF
-85 AKANSTIKSVI
+85 AKANKAVKSVI

-101 TLASAGNELEIYMLI
+101 TLKESGNELEGYMLI
-116 EKIQEPYA
+116 ENIQEPYA
-124 QKVIKEAF
+124 QKVVKDAY
-132 NSYIAEK
+132 NTYIAEK
-139 TYDTKD
+139 NYDSKANL
-145 SVLEALDILY
+145 VEALDVLY
-155 QSNDKLAERINVLL
+155 QTNDQLAERLNVLI
-169 TEDSACSLPAFS
+169 TEDAVHSLPAFS

-189 ESVTKKIEKVNE
+189 DSVSKKIERANE
-201 EKKIQKIQ
+201 EKKIKKIQ
-209 EKIEAYANQ
+209 EQIEAYANQ

-223 IQEKEEAKAQLN
+223 IQEREEEKAKLN
-235 LASIAN
+235 LANIAN

-246 LSEAIKSIVSSNAR
+246 LTEAIKTIANSNAR
-260 VNTGLMQKVDE
+260 DNAGLMQKIDE
-271 YAGALIHGAYEERLY
+271 YAGALTHGAYEERLY
-286 ETFLTNM
+286 ETFITNM

-302 EKAVKM
+302 ERAIKM

-320 TITKILEEMSETM
+320 MITKILEEMSESM
-333 SYYLVPLIEEDCA
+333 SYYIVPLIEEDCA
-346 RFVKD
+346 RFVKE

-389 TLSEKALSIKDQIK
+389 SLSEKALSIKDQIK
-403 MIRQNTTISDIYS
+403 MIRQNTTMSEIYS

-465 DPRVAITEDKIILA
+465 DPRVSIDEDKIIFA
-479 GNDKVA
+479 SNDKVA

-492 DINGNRESRETLR
+492 DINGCRESRETLR

-512 KYDYDTDF
+512 KYDFDTDF
-520 YIMCSCLH
+520 YITCSCLH

-543 ALNENVNIN
+543 SLNENSNIN

-622 ESAINKYEATIEK
+622 ESAISKYEATIEK
-635 LEKALAECSTE
+635 LEKALESCSTD
-646 ENKEKLET
+646 ENKEKLEN
-654 AIKTAKEKVSEL
+654 AIKTAKDKVTEL
-666 KKEYKEWQKEVEK
+666 KKEYKEWQKDVEN
-679 ETQAKSEEEKAK
+679 ETQGKSDEEKAK
-691 EKTDKEVSGDGEP
+691 DKVDKEEVSGDGEP

-713 KDDEVEDA
+713 KDEDEVEAA

-735 EGDAEA
+735 EGEAET
-741 TDDFEDEEN
+741 TDDFEEEESTEGMNITDDEFK
-750 DESIEDEEND
+750 SFLKGGEDEED
-760 EISDDEFEDFLK
+760 VTEDD
-772 DDEEEKSE
+772 
-780 EEYAADSDVDIKTTD
+780 YAIDADTEIKTTD
-795 IGDEEDYPVTDDGRF
+795 LGDEDAETETEYPETEEGTF
-810 DFNTANDETVEDDIP
+810 DFNTAAEEFSSEDTEGDECVGEECPKEGADEESETVEP
-825 EEGECEGP
+825 
-833 ECEEGE
+833 
-839 PVEAGDEATDAFG
+839 GDEATDAFG
-852 GDLNDPLETNK
+852 GDLKDPLEMNK
-863 ELIDTEGAD
+863 EVSIDNITNQED
-872 SQDSADAYKIANVL
+872 NVDAYKIANVL

-893 GEKYKSGE
+893 GEKYKSGV
-901 VSVIIPMVQHDGK
+901 VSVIVPMVQRNGK
-914 MYIKNQ
+914 MYIKNE
-920 SYHFYLDAEDGMP
+920 SYHFYLDEDGMP

-947 VVAAIKAHPQYDV
+947 IVAAIKANPHYDE
-960 FVQEGIEK
+960 FVKEGIEK
-968 EDEIDNIV
+968 ADEVDNIV
-976 KSWVVDGDEE
+976 NSWVVNDGDEE
-986 EGDEEEDSIF
+986 DEEDDDFKDSIF
-996 DVQDNDDELILKY
+996 DVQDDEDELTFKFNDDHEEE
-1009 NDDDVPEEGDNS
+1009 NVPE
-1021 TPEIPASEEGVNPTP
+1021 TPEKINTP
-1036 AVTETPGTP
+1036 ATPVVDPKETP
-1045 VPAETP
+1045 VI
-1051 ADTAHTQADVVP
+1051 P
-1063 TYKSGN
+1063 TYKSGD
-1069 TEIELPAPEADGTKI
+1069 TEIELPAPTADGTAI
-1084 PEATATDS
+1084 PEN
-1092 EKEGEDEV
+1092 KE
-1100 EECDGEGVK
+1100 VK
-1109 ECDAKGKKVN
+1109 VKKN
-1119 VNENR
+1119 KKLNENK
-1124 KSVLKIQPEYKK
+1124 KSVIKIRPEYKK
-1136 GDNYFFLN
+1136 GDKYFFLN
-1144 EGTIKPSRKQGK
+1144 EGTIKPSKKQGK
-1156 GDVTLNEEKFDGD
+1156 GNAALNEEIIGGSIDNED
-1169 IENNP
+1169 SDLN
-1174 ALTEPFEFREL
+1174 EPIVFSEEVSSL
-1185 SYLHEFATSEVEKLK
+1185 EYLHKEAIEQVSKLE
-1200 DGGTT
+1200 DQGVF

-1216 DIDEIQYF
+1216 DVDEVEYF
-1224 TIETPLV
+1224 TIEV
-1231 NQDTDDIESY
+1231 QDIEQPSDDTLSY
-1241 TIYKIRNDVYYRPS
+1241 TIYKIMNDVYYRPS

-1276 LKMDYLK
+1276 LKVDYLK
-1283 NEPLDNVQ
+1283 DEPLDSVQ

-1297 CEFLVTSV
+1297 CEFIITSI
-1305 IQSLTDIDIMD
+1305 IQSLTDIDTID
-1316 ECLVE
+1316 ESMEMLE

-1337 KSKLADDILHGD
+1337 KSKLVDDVLHGD
-1349 KETREF
+1349 KEKRDF

-1368 DNPIAPMGNP
+1368 DNPIAPVAQP
-1378 EEEAHAPKLPN
+1378 EQEAHNPKLPN

-1429 VKNGKTI
+1429 IKDGKTI
-1436 EVKPKDLEPDPEYL
+1436 EVKPKDLEPDPEYM
-1450 NDLSNTPDQFDFDKD
+1450 NDLSNTPEQFDFDKN

-1474 DPQKMKDLNGDKS
+1474 DPVKMKDLNGNKS
-1487 IGCNIVVDGH
+1487 VRCNIVVDGH
-1497 RINIDECRA
+1497 RINVDECRA
-1506 AVNDIIDFKG
+1506 AINDIIDFKG

-1522 ENGEIHD
+1522 ETGEVQD

-1535 AFTEKPYAVIVD
+1535 AFTERPYAVIVD

>member
-16 IINEGMNDDYSGFDG
+16 IINEGMDNDYSDFDG

-46 EGYKNPAL
+46 EGYKDPKL
-54 MSYLVRFDRRLN
+54 MSFLVRFDHRLN

-76 EFGQGLAKY
+76 EFGQGLSKF
-85 AKANSTIKSVI
+85 AKANKAVKSVI

-101 TLASAGNELEIYMLI
+101 TLAQSGNELEGYMLI
-116 EKIQEPYA
+116 ENIQEPYA
-124 QKVIKEAF
+124 QKVVKDAY
-132 NSYIAEK
+132 NTYIAEK
-139 TYDTKD
+139 NYDSKANL
-145 SVLEALDILY
+145 VEALDVLY
-155 QSNDKLAERINVLL
+155 QTNDQLAERLNVLI
-169 TEDSACSLPAFS
+169 TEDAVHSLPAFS

-189 ESVTKKIEKVNE
+189 DSVSKKIERANE
-201 EKKIQKIQ
+201 EKKIKKIQ
-209 EKIEAYANQ
+209 EQIEAYANQ

-223 IQEKEEAKAQLN
+223 IQEREEEKAKLN
-235 LASIAN
+235 LANIAN

-246 LSEAIKSIVSSNAR
+246 LTEAIKTIANSNAR
-260 VNTGLMQKVDE
+260 DNAGLMQKIDE
-271 YAGALIHGAYEERLY
+271 YAGALTHGAYEERLY
-286 ETFLTNM
+286 ETFITNM

-302 EKAVKM
+302 ERAIKM

-320 TITKILEEMSETM
+320 MITKILEEMSESM
-333 SYYLVPLIEEDCA
+333 SYYIVPLIEEDCA
-346 RFVKD
+346 RFVKE

-389 TLSEKALSIKDQIK
+389 SLSEKALSIKDQIK
-403 MIRQNTTISDIYS
+403 MIRQNTTMSEIYS

-465 DPRVAITEDKIILA
+465 DPRVSIDEDKIIFA
-479 GNDKVA
+479 SNDKVA

-492 DINGNRESRETLR
+492 DINGCRESRETLR

-512 KYDYDTDF
+512 KYDFDTDF
-520 YIMCSCLH
+520 YITCSCLH

-543 ALNENVNIN
+543 SLNENSNIN

-622 ESAINKYEATIEK
+622 ESAIAKYEATIEK
-635 LEKALAECSTE
+635 LEKALESCSTD
-646 ENKEKLET
+646 ENKEKLEN
-654 AIKTAKEKVSEL
+654 AIKTAKDKVTEL
-666 KKEYKEWQKEVEK
+666 KKEYKEWQKDVEN
-679 ETQAKSEEEKAK
+679 ETQGKSDEEKAK
-691 EKTDKEVSGDGEP
+691 DKVDKEEVSGDGEP

-713 KDDEVEDA
+713 KDEDEVEAA

-735 EGDAEA
+735 EGEAEA
-741 TDDFEDEEN
+741 TDDFEEE
-750 DESIEDEEND
+750 ESTEGMNVT
-760 EISDDEFEDFLK
+760 DDEFKSFLK
-772 DDEEEKSE
+772 GDEDAEDATEDD
-780 EEYAADSDVDIKTTD
+780 YAIDADTEIKTTD
-795 IGDEEDYPVTDDGRF
+795 LGDEDAEAETEYPETEEGTF
-810 DFNTANDETVEDDIP
+810 DFNTAAEEFGSEDTEGEEVGDECVDGECP
-825 EEGECEGP
+825 EEGADT
-833 ECEEGE
+833 EGE
-839 PVEAGDEATDAFG
+839 EVEPGDEATDAFG
-852 GDLNDPLETNK
+852 GDLKDPLEINK
-863 ELIDTEGAD
+863 EVSIDNITNQED
-872 SQDSADAYKIANVL
+872 NVDAYKIANVL

-893 GEKYKSGE
+893 GEKYKSGV
-901 VSVIIPMVQHDGK
+901 VSVIVPMVQRNGK
-914 MYIKNQ
+914 MYIKNE
-920 SYHFYLDAEDGMP
+920 SYHFYLDEDGMP

-947 VVAAIKAHPQYDV
+947 IVAAIKANPHYDE
-960 FVQEGIEK
+960 FVKEGIEK
-968 EDEIDNIV
+968 ADEVDSIVNSWVINDGEDTEDEE
-976 KSWVVDGDEE
+976 DEFK
-986 EGDEEEDSIF
+986 DSIF
-996 DVQDNDDELILKY
+996 DVQDDEDELTFKFNDDHEEE
-1009 NDDDVPEEGDNS
+1009 NVPEAPVKID
-1021 TPEIPASEEGVNPTP
+1021 TP
-1036 AVTETPGTP
+1036 AEEPKEAP
-1045 VPAETP
+1045 VI
-1051 ADTAHTQADVVP
+1051 P
-1063 TYKSGN
+1063 TYKSGD
-1069 TEIELPAPEADGTKI
+1069 TEIELPAPSADGTAI
-1084 PEATATDS
+1084 PEN
-1092 EKEGEDEV
+1092 KE
-1100 EECDGEGVK
+1100 VK
-1109 ECDAKGKKVN
+1109 VKNSKKINEGKK
-1119 VNENR
+1119 
-1124 KSVLKIQPEYKK
+1124 SVIKIRPEYKK
-1136 GDNYFFLN
+1136 GDKYFFLN
-1144 EGTIKPSRKQGK
+1144 EGTIKPSKKQGK
-1156 GDVTLNEEKFDGD
+1156 GNAALNEEIIGGSIDNKDSD
-1169 IENNP
+1169 LN
-1174 ALTEPFEFREL
+1174 EPIVL
-1185 SYLHEFATSEVEKLK
+1185 SEEVSSLEYLHKEAIDQVSKLQEQ
-1200 DGGTT
+1200 GVF

-1216 DIDEIQYF
+1216 DIDEVEYF
-1224 TIETPLV
+1224 TIEV
-1231 NQDTDDIESY
+1231 QDIEQPSDDTLSY
-1241 TIYKIRNDVYYRPS
+1241 TIYKIMNDVYYRPS

-1276 LKMDYLK
+1276 LKVDYLK
-1283 NEPLDNVQ
+1283 DEPLDSVQ

-1297 CEFLVTSV
+1297 CEFIITSI
-1305 IQSLTDIDIMD
+1305 IQSLTDIDTID
-1316 ECLVE
+1316 ESMEMLE

-1337 KSKLADDILHGD
+1337 KSKLVDDVLHGD
-1349 KETREF
+1349 KEKRDF
-1355 EEKVEKD
+1355 EEKVEKE

-1368 DNPIAPMGNP
+1368 DNPIAPAAQP
-1378 EEEAHAPKLPN
+1378 EQEVYEPKLPN
-1389 AHLISEQYDITYEPM
+1389 VHNLSEQYDITYEPM

-1429 VKNGKTI
+1429 VKNGKTV
-1436 EVKPKDLEPDPEYL
+1436 EVKPKDLEPDPEYM
-1450 NDLSNTPDQFDFDKD
+1450 NDLSNTPDQFDFDKN

-1474 DPQKMKDLNGDKS
+1474 DPVKMKDLNGNKS
-1487 IGCNIVVDGH
+1487 VGCNIVVDGH
-1497 RINIDECRA
+1497 RINVDECRA
-1506 AVNDIIDFKG
+1506 SLNDIIDFKG

-1522 ENGEIHD
+1522 ETGEVQD

-1535 AFTEKPYAVIVD
+1535 AFTERPYAVIVD

>member
-16 IINEGMNDDYSGFDG
+16 IINEGMDNDYSDFDG

-46 EGYKNPAL
+46 EGYKDPKL
-54 MSYLVRFDRRLN
+54 MSFLVRFDHRLN

-76 EFGQGLAKY
+76 EFGQGLSKF
-85 AKANSTIKSVI
+85 AKANKAVKSVI

-101 TLASAGNELEIYMLI
+101 TLAQSGNELEGYMLI
-116 EKIQEPYA
+116 ENIQEPYA
-124 QKVIKEAF
+124 QKVVKDAY
-132 NSYIAEK
+132 NTYIAEK
-139 TYDTKD
+139 NYDSKANL
-145 SVLEALDILY
+145 VEALDVLY
-155 QSNDKLAERINVLL
+155 QTNDQLAERLNVLI
-169 TEDSACSLPAFS
+169 TEDAVHSLPAFS

-189 ESVTKKIEKVNE
+189 DSVSKKIERANE
-201 EKKIQKIQ
+201 EKKIKKIQ
-209 EKIEAYANQ
+209 EQIEAYANQ

-223 IQEKEEAKAQLN
+223 IQEREEEKSKLN
-235 LASIAN
+235 LANIAN

-246 LSEAIKSIVSSNAR
+246 LTEAIKTIANSNAR
-260 VNTGLMQKVDE
+260 DNAGLMQKIDE
-271 YAGALIHGAYEERLY
+271 YAGALTHGAYEERLY
-286 ETFLTNM
+286 ETFITNM

-302 EKAVKM
+302 ERAIKM

-320 TITKILEEMSETM
+320 MITKILEEMSESM
-333 SYYLVPLIEEDCA
+333 SYYIVPLIEEDCA
-346 RFVKD
+346 RFVKE

-389 TLSEKALSIKDQIK
+389 SLSEKALSIKDQIK
-403 MIRQNTTISDIYS
+403 MIRQNTTMSEIYS

-465 DPRVAITEDKIILA
+465 DPRVSIDEDKIIFA
-479 GNDKVA
+479 SNDKVA

-492 DINGNRESRETLR
+492 DINGCRESRETLR

-512 KYDYDTDF
+512 KYDFDTDF
-520 YIMCSCLH
+520 YITCSCLH

-543 ALNENVNIN
+543 SLNENSNIN

-622 ESAINKYEATIEK
+622 ESAIAKYEATIEK
-635 LEKALAECSTE
+635 LEKALESCSTD
-646 ENKEKLET
+646 ENKEKLEN
-654 AIKTAKEKVSEL
+654 AIKTAKDKVTEL
-666 KKEYKEWQKEVEK
+666 KKEYKEWQKDVEN
-679 ETQAKSEEEKAK
+679 ETQGKSDEEKSKDKVDK
-691 EKTDKEVSGDGEP
+691 EEVSGDGEP

-713 KDDEVEDA
+713 KDEDEVEAA
-721 MDDLTTPISDELED
+721 MDDLTTPIADELED
-735 EGDAEA
+735 EGEAEP
-741 TDDFEDEEN
+741 TDDFEEEDAAEGMNVTDDEFK
-750 DESIEDEEND
+750 SFLKGGEDEED
-760 EISDDEFEDFLK
+760 ATEDD
-772 DDEEEKSE
+772 
-780 EEYAADSDVDIKTTD
+780 YAIDADTEIKTTD
-795 IGDEEDYPVTDDGRF
+795 LGDEDAETETEYPETEEGTF
-810 DFNTANDETVEDDIP
+810 DFNTAAEEFGSEDTDGAEAGDECVGGECP
-825 EEGECEGP
+825 EEGAD
-833 ECEEGE
+833 EEGE
-839 PVEAGDEATDAFG
+839 SVEPGDEATDAFG
-852 GDLNDPLETNK
+852 GDLKDPLEMNK
-863 ELIDTEGAD
+863 EVSIDNITNQED
-872 SQDSADAYKIANVL
+872 NVDAYKIANVL

-893 GEKYKSGE
+893 GEKYKSGV
-901 VSVIIPMVQHDGK
+901 VSVIVPMVQRNGK
-914 MYIKNQ
+914 MYIKNE
-920 SYHFYLDAEDGMP
+920 SYHFYLDEEGMP

-942 ELYNA
+942 DLYNA
-947 VVAAIKAHPQYDV
+947 IVAAIKANPHYDE
-960 FVQEGIEK
+960 FVKEGIEK
-968 EDEIDNIV
+968 ADEVDNIV
-976 KSWVVDGDEE
+976 NSWVINDGEDDEDEE
-986 EGDEEEDSIF
+986 DDDFKDSIF
-996 DVQDNDDELILKY
+996 DVQDDEDELTFKFNDDHEEE
-1009 NDDDVPEEGDNS
+1009 NVPEA
-1021 TPEIPASEEGVNPTP
+1021 PVKIATP
-1036 AVTETPGTP
+1036 AEEPKEAP
-1045 VPAETP
+1045 VI
-1051 ADTAHTQADVVP
+1051 P
-1063 TYKSGN
+1063 TYKSGD
-1069 TEIELPAPEADGTKI
+1069 TEIELPAPTADGTAI
-1084 PEATATDS
+1084 PEN
-1092 EKEGEDEV
+1092 
-1100 EECDGEGVK
+1100 
-1109 ECDAKGKKVN
+1109 KKVKVKN
-1119 VNENR
+1119 TKKINENK
-1124 KSVLKIQPEYKK
+1124 KSLIKIRPEYKK
-1136 GDNYFFLN
+1136 GDKYFFLN
-1144 EGTIKPSRKQGK
+1144 EGTIKPSKKQGK
-1156 GDVTLNEEKFDGD
+1156 GNAALNEEIIGGSIDN
-1169 IENNP
+1169 ENSDLN
-1174 ALTEPFEFREL
+1174 EPIVL
-1185 SYLHEFATSEVEKLK
+1185 SEEVSSLEYLHKEAIDQVSKLQ
-1200 DGGTT
+1200 DQGVF

-1216 DIDEIQYF
+1216 DIDEVEYF
-1224 TIETPLV
+1224 TIEV
-1231 NQDTDDIESY
+1231 QDIEQPSDDTLSY
-1241 TIYKIRNDVYYRPS
+1241 TIYKIMNDVYYRPS

-1276 LKMDYLK
+1276 LKVDYLK
-1283 NEPLDNVQ
+1283 DEPLDSVQ

-1297 CEFLVTSV
+1297 CVFIITSI
-1305 IQSLTDIDIMD
+1305 IQSLTDIDTID
-1316 ECLVE
+1316 ESMEMLE

-1337 KSKLADDILHGD
+1337 KSKLVDDVLHGD
-1349 KETREF
+1349 KEKRDF

-1368 DNPIAPMGNP
+1368 DNPIAPVAQP
-1378 EEEAHAPKLPN
+1378 EQEAHNPKLPN

-1429 VKNGKTI
+1429 IKDGKTV
-1436 EVKPKDLEPDPEYL
+1436 EVKPKDLEPDPEYM
-1450 NDLSNTPDQFDFDKD
+1450 NDLSNTPDQFDFDKN

-1474 DPQKMKDLNGDKS
+1474 DPVKMKDLNGNKS
-1487 IGCNIVVDGH
+1487 VGCNIVVDGH
-1497 RINIDECRA
+1497 RINVDECRA
-1506 AVNDIIDFKG
+1506 AINDIIDFKG

-1522 ENGEIHD
+1522 ETGEVQD

-1535 AFTEKPYAVIVD
+1535 AFTERPYAVIVD

>member
-16 IINEGMNDDYSGFDG
+16 IINEGMDNDYSDFDG

-46 EGYKNPAL
+46 EGYKDPKL
-54 MSYLVRFDRRLN
+54 MSFLVRFDHRLN

-76 EFGQGLAKY
+76 EFGQGLSKF
-85 AKANSTIKSVI
+85 AKANKAVKSVI

-101 TLASAGNELEIYMLI
+101 TLAESGNELEGYMLI
-116 EKIQEPYA
+116 ENIQEPYA
-124 QKVIKEAF
+124 QKVVKDAY
-132 NSYIAEK
+132 NTYIAEK
-139 TYDTKD
+139 NYDSKANL
-145 SVLEALDILY
+145 VEALDVLY
-155 QSNDKLAERINVLL
+155 QTNDQLAERLNVLI
-169 TEDSACSLPAFS
+169 TEDAVHSLPAFS

-189 ESVTKKIEKVNE
+189 DSVSKKIERANE
-201 EKKIQKIQ
+201 EKKIKKIQ
-209 EKIEAYANQ
+209 EQIEAYANQ

-223 IQEKEEAKAQLN
+223 IQEREEEKSKLN
-235 LASIAN
+235 LANIAN

-246 LSEAIKSIVSSNAR
+246 LTEAIKTIANSNAR
-260 VNTGLMQKVDE
+260 DNAGLMQKIDE
-271 YAGALIHGAYEERLY
+271 YAGALTHGAYEERLY
-286 ETFLTNM
+286 ETFITNM

-302 EKAVKM
+302 ERAIKM

-320 TITKILEEMSETM
+320 MITKILEEMSESM
-333 SYYLVPLIEEDCA
+333 SYYIVPLIEEDCA
-346 RFVKD
+346 RFVKE

-389 TLSEKALSIKDQIK
+389 SLSEKALSIKDQIK
-403 MIRQNTTISDIYS
+403 MIRQNTTMSEIYS

-465 DPRVAITEDKIILA
+465 DPRVSIDEDKIIFA
-479 GNDKVA
+479 SNDKVA

-492 DINGNRESRETLR
+492 DINGCRESRETLR

-512 KYDYDTDF
+512 KYDFDTDF
-520 YIMCSCLH
+520 YITCSCLH

-543 ALNENVNIN
+543 SLNENSNIN

-622 ESAINKYEATIEK
+622 ESAIAKYEATIEK
-635 LEKALAECSTE
+635 LEKALESCSTD
-646 ENKEKLET
+646 ENKEKLEN
-654 AIKTAKEKVSEL
+654 AIKTAKDKVTEL
-666 KKEYKEWQKEVEK
+666 KKEYKEWQKDVEN
-679 ETQAKSEEEKAK
+679 ETQGKSDEDKAK
-691 EKTDKEVSGDGEP
+691 DKVDKEEVSGDGEP

-713 KDDEVEDA
+713 KDEDEVEAA

-735 EGDAEA
+735 EGESEA
-741 TDDFEDEEN
+741 TDDFEEEESTEGMNVTDDEFK
-750 DESIEDEEND
+750 SFLKGGEDEED
-760 EISDDEFEDFLK
+760 ATEDD
-772 DDEEEKSE
+772 
-780 EEYAADSDVDIKTTD
+780 YAIDADTEIKTTD
-795 IGDEEDYPVTDDGRF
+795 LGDEDAETETEYPETEEGTF
-810 DFNTANDETVEDDIP
+810 DFNTAAEEFGSEDTEGEEVGDECVGGECP
-825 EEGECEGP
+825 EEGAE
-833 ECEEGE
+833 EEGE
-839 PVEAGDEATDAFG
+839 SVEPGDEATDAFG
-852 GDLNDPLETNK
+852 GDLKDPLEINK
-863 ELIDTEGAD
+863 EVSIDNITNQED
-872 SQDSADAYKIANVL
+872 NVDAYKIANVL

-893 GEKYKSGE
+893 GEKYKSGV
-901 VSVIIPMVQHDGK
+901 VSVIVPMVQRNGK
-914 MYIKNQ
+914 MYIKNE
-920 SYHFYLDAEDGMP
+920 SYHFYLDEDGMP

-947 VVAAIKAHPQYDV
+947 IVAAIKANPHYDE
-960 FVQEGIEK
+960 FVKEGIEK
-968 EDEIDNIV
+968 ADEVDNIV
-976 KSWVVDGDEE
+976 NSWVINDGD
-986 EGDEEEDSIF
+986 DEEDDEEDFEDSIF
-996 DVQDNDDELILKY
+996 DVQDDEDELTFKFNDDH
-1009 NDDDVPEEGDNS
+1009 EEENVQEAPVKID
-1021 TPEIPASEEGVNPTP
+1021 THAEEPK
-1036 AVTETPGTP
+1036 ETP
-1045 VPAETP
+1045 VI
-1051 ADTAHTQADVVP
+1051 P

-1069 TEIELPAPEADGTKI
+1069 TEIELPAPTADGTAI
-1084 PEATATDS
+1084 PEN
-1092 EKEGEDEV
+1092 KE
-1100 EECDGEGVK
+1100 VK
-1109 ECDAKGKKVN
+1109 VKNTKKINEGKK
-1119 VNENR
+1119 
-1124 KSVLKIQPEYKK
+1124 SVIKIRPEYKK
-1136 GDNYFFLN
+1136 GDKYFFLN
-1144 EGTIKPSRKQGK
+1144 EGTIKPSKKQGK
-1156 GDVTLNEEKFDGD
+1156 GNAALNEEIIGGSIDNED
-1169 IENNP
+1169 SDLN
-1174 ALTEPFEFREL
+1174 EPIVL
-1185 SYLHEFATSEVEKLK
+1185 SEEVSSLEYLHKEAIEQASKLE
-1200 DGGTT
+1200 DQGVF

-1216 DIDEIQYF
+1216 DINEVEYF
-1224 TIETPLV
+1224 TIEV
-1231 NQDTDDIESY
+1231 QDIEQPSDDTLSY
-1241 TIYKIRNDVYYRPS
+1241 TIYKIMNDVYYRPS

-1276 LKMDYLK
+1276 LKVDYLK
-1283 NEPLDNVQ
+1283 DEPLDSVQ

-1297 CEFLVTSV
+1297 CEFIITSI
-1305 IQSLTDIDIMD
+1305 IQSLTDIDTVD
-1316 ECLVE
+1316 ESMEMLE

-1337 KSKLADDILHGD
+1337 KSKLVDDVLHGD
-1349 KETREF
+1349 KEKRDF
-1355 EEKVEKD
+1355 EEKVEKE

-1368 DNPIAPMGNP
+1368 DNPIAPMAQP
-1378 EEEAHAPKLPN
+1378 EQEVYEPKLPN
-1389 AHLISEQYDITYEPM
+1389 VHNLLEQYDITYEPM

-1429 VKNGKTI
+1429 VKNGKTV
-1436 EVKPKDLEPDPEYL
+1436 EVKPKDLEPDPEYM
-1450 NDLSNTPDQFDFDKD
+1450 NDLSNTPDQFDFDKN

-1474 DPQKMKDLNGDKS
+1474 DPVKMKDLNGNKS
-1487 IGCNIVVDGH
+1487 VGCNIVVDGH
-1497 RINIDECRA
+1497 RINVDECRA
-1506 AVNDIIDFKG
+1506 AINDIIDFKG

-1522 ENGEIHD
+1522 ETGEVQD

-1535 AFTEKPYAVIVD
+1535 AFTERPYAVIVD

>member
-16 IINEGMNDDYSGFDG
+16 IINEGMDNDYSDFDG

-46 EGYKNPAL
+46 EGYKDPKL
-54 MSYLVRFDRRLN
+54 MSFLVRFDHRLN

-76 EFGQGLAKY
+76 EFGQGLSKF
-85 AKANSTIKSVI
+85 AKANKAVKSVI

-101 TLASAGNELEIYMLI
+101 TLKESGNELEGYMLI
-116 EKIQEPYA
+116 ENIQEPYA
-124 QKVIKEAF
+124 QKVVKDAY
-132 NSYIAEK
+132 NTYIAEK
-139 TYDTKD
+139 NYDSKANL
-145 SVLEALDILY
+145 VEALDVLY
-155 QSNDKLAERINVLL
+155 QTNDQLAERLNVLI
-169 TEDSACSLPAFS
+169 TEDAVHSLPAFS

-189 ESVTKKIEKVNE
+189 DSVSKKIERANE
-201 EKKIQKIQ
+201 EKKIKKIQ
-209 EKIEAYANQ
+209 EQIEAYANQ

-223 IQEKEEAKAQLN
+223 IQEREEEKAKLN
-235 LASIAN
+235 LANIAN

-246 LSEAIKSIVSSNAR
+246 LTEAIKTIANSNAR
-260 VNTGLMQKVDE
+260 DNAGLMQKIDE
-271 YAGALIHGAYEERLY
+271 YAGALTHGAYEERLY
-286 ETFLTNM
+286 ETFITNM

-302 EKAVKM
+302 ERAIKM

-320 TITKILEEMSETM
+320 MITKILEEMSESM
-333 SYYLVPLIEEDCA
+333 SYYIVPLIEEDCA
-346 RFVKD
+346 RFVKE

-389 TLSEKALSIKDQIK
+389 SLSEKALSIKDQIK
-403 MIRQNTTISDIYS
+403 MIRQNTTMSEIYS

-465 DPRVAITEDKIILA
+465 DPRVSIDEDKIIFA
-479 GNDKVA
+479 SNDKVA

-492 DINGNRESRETLR
+492 DINGCRESRETLR

-512 KYDYDTDF
+512 KYDFDTDF
-520 YIMCSCLH
+520 YITCSCLH

-543 ALNENVNIN
+543 SLNENSNIN

-622 ESAINKYEATIEK
+622 ESAISKYEATIEK
-635 LEKALAECSTE
+635 LEKALESCSTD
-646 ENKEKLET
+646 ENKEKLEN
-654 AIKTAKEKVSEL
+654 AIKTAKDKVTEL
-666 KKEYKEWQKEVEK
+666 KKEYKEWQKDVEN
-679 ETQAKSEEEKAK
+679 ETQGKSDEEKAK
-691 EKTDKEVSGDGEP
+691 DKVDKEEVSGDGEP

-713 KDDEVEDA
+713 KDEDEVEAA

-735 EGDAEA
+735 EGEAET
-741 TDDFEDEEN
+741 TDDFEEEESTEGMNITDDEFK
-750 DESIEDEEND
+750 SFLKGGEDEED
-760 EISDDEFEDFLK
+760 VTEDD
-772 DDEEEKSE
+772 
-780 EEYAADSDVDIKTTD
+780 YAIDADTEIKTTD
-795 IGDEEDYPVTDDGRF
+795 LGDEDAETETEYPETEEGTF
-810 DFNTANDETVEDDIP
+810 DFNTAAEEFSSEDTEGDECVGEECPKEGADEESETVEP
-825 EEGECEGP
+825 
-833 ECEEGE
+833 
-839 PVEAGDEATDAFG
+839 GDEATDAFG
-852 GDLNDPLETNK
+852 GDLKDPLEMNK
-863 ELIDTEGAD
+863 EVSIDNITNQED
-872 SQDSADAYKIANVL
+872 NVDAYKIANVL

-893 GEKYKSGE
+893 GEKYKSGV
-901 VSVIIPMVQHDGK
+901 VSVIVPMVQRNGK
-914 MYIKNQ
+914 MYIKNE
-920 SYHFYLDAEDGMP
+920 SYHFYLDEDGMP

-947 VVAAIKAHPQYDV
+947 IVAAIKANPHYDE
-960 FVQEGIEK
+960 FVKEGIEK
-968 EDEIDNIV
+968 ADEVDNIV
-976 KSWVVDGDEE
+976 NSWVVNDGD
-986 EGDEEEDSIF
+986 DEEDDDEDDDFKDSIF
-996 DVQDNDDELILKY
+996 DVQDDEDELTFKFNDDHEEE
-1009 NDDDVPEEGDNS
+1009 NVPE
-1021 TPEIPASEEGVNPTP
+1021 TPEKINTP
-1036 AVTETPGTP
+1036 ATPVVDPKETP
-1045 VPAETP
+1045 VI
-1051 ADTAHTQADVVP
+1051 P
-1063 TYKSGN
+1063 TYKSGD
-1069 TEIELPAPEADGTKI
+1069 TEIELPAPTADGTAI
-1084 PEATATDS
+1084 PEN
-1092 EKEGEDEV
+1092 KE
-1100 EECDGEGVK
+1100 VK
-1109 ECDAKGKKVN
+1109 VKKN
-1119 VNENR
+1119 KKLNENK
-1124 KSVLKIQPEYKK
+1124 KSVIKIRPEYKK
-1136 GDNYFFLN
+1136 GDKYFFLN
-1144 EGTIKPSRKQGK
+1144 EGTIKPSKKQGK
-1156 GDVTLNEEKFDGD
+1156 GNAALNEEIIGGSIDNED
-1169 IENNP
+1169 SDLN
-1174 ALTEPFEFREL
+1174 EPIVFSEEVSSL
-1185 SYLHEFATSEVEKLK
+1185 EYLHKEAIEQVSKLE
-1200 DGGTT
+1200 DQGVF

-1216 DIDEIQYF
+1216 DVDEVEYF
-1224 TIETPLV
+1224 TIEV
-1231 NQDTDDIESY
+1231 QDIEQPSDDTLSY
-1241 TIYKIRNDVYYRPS
+1241 TIYKIMNDVYYRPS

-1276 LKMDYLK
+1276 LKVDYLK
-1283 NEPLDNVQ
+1283 DEPLDSVQ

-1297 CEFLVTSV
+1297 CEFIITSI
-1305 IQSLTDIDIMD
+1305 IQSLTDIDTID
-1316 ECLVE
+1316 ESMEMLE

-1337 KSKLADDILHGD
+1337 KSKLVDDVLHGD
-1349 KETREF
+1349 KEKRDF

-1368 DNPIAPMGNP
+1368 DNPIAPVAQP
-1378 EEEAHAPKLPN
+1378 EQEAHNPKLPN

-1429 VKNGKTI
+1429 IKDGKTI
-1436 EVKPKDLEPDPEYL
+1436 EVKPKDLEPDPEYM
-1450 NDLSNTPDQFDFDKD
+1450 NDLSNTPEQFDFDKN

-1474 DPQKMKDLNGDKS
+1474 DPVKMKDLNGNKS
-1487 IGCNIVVDGH
+1487 VRCNIVVDGH
-1497 RINIDECRA
+1497 RINVDECRA
-1506 AVNDIIDFKG
+1506 AINDIIDFKG

-1522 ENGEIHD
+1522 ETGEVQD

-1535 AFTEKPYAVIVD
+1535 AFTERPYAVIVD

>member
-16 IINEGMNDDYSGFDG
+16 IINEGMDNDYSDFDG

-46 EGYKNPAL
+46 EGYKDPKL
-54 MSYLVRFDRRLN
+54 MSFLVRFDHRLN

-76 EFGQGLAKY
+76 EFGQGLSKF
-85 AKANSTIKSVI
+85 AKANKAVKSVI

-101 TLASAGNELEIYMLI
+101 TLAQSGNELEGYMLI
-116 EKIQEPYA
+116 ENIQEPYA
-124 QKVIKEAF
+124 QKVVKDAY
-132 NSYIAEK
+132 NTYIAEK
-139 TYDTKD
+139 NYDSKANL
-145 SVLEALDILY
+145 VEALDVLY
-155 QSNDKLAERINVLL
+155 QTNDQLAERLNVLI
-169 TEDSACSLPAFS
+169 TEDAVHSLPAFS

-189 ESVTKKIEKVNE
+189 DSVSKKIERANE
-201 EKKIQKIQ
+201 EKKIKKIQ
-209 EKIEAYANQ
+209 EQIEAYANQ

-223 IQEKEEAKAQLN
+223 IQEREEEKAKLN
-235 LASIAN
+235 LANIAN

-246 LSEAIKSIVSSNAR
+246 LTEAIKTIANSNAR
-260 VNTGLMQKVDE
+260 DNAGLMQKIDE
-271 YAGALIHGAYEERLY
+271 YAGALTHGAYEERLY
-286 ETFLTNM
+286 ETFITNM

-302 EKAVKM
+302 ERAIKM

-320 TITKILEEMSETM
+320 MITKILEEMSESM
-333 SYYLVPLIEEDCA
+333 SYYIVPLIEEDCA
-346 RFVKD
+346 RFVKE

-389 TLSEKALSIKDQIK
+389 SLSEKALSIKDQIK
-403 MIRQNTTISDIYS
+403 MIRQNTTMSEIYS

-465 DPRVAITEDKIILA
+465 DPRVSIDEDKIIFA
-479 GNDKVA
+479 SNDKVA

-492 DINGNRESRETLR
+492 DINGCRESRETLR

-512 KYDYDTDF
+512 KYDFDTDF
-520 YIMCSCLH
+520 YITCSCLH

-543 ALNENVNIN
+543 SLNENSNIN

-622 ESAINKYEATIEK
+622 ESAIAKYEATIEK
-635 LEKALAECSTE
+635 LEKALESCSTD
-646 ENKEKLET
+646 ENKEKLEN
-654 AIKTAKEKVSEL
+654 AIKTAKDKVTEL
-666 KKEYKEWQKEVEK
+666 KKEYKEWQKDVEN
-679 ETQAKSEEEKAK
+679 ETQGKSDEEKAK
-691 EKTDKEVSGDGEP
+691 DKVDKEEVSGDGEP

-713 KDDEVEDA
+713 KDEDEVEAA

-735 EGDAEA
+735 EGEAEA
-741 TDDFEDEEN
+741 TDDFEEEESTEGMDVTDDEFK
-750 DESIEDEEND
+750 SFLKGGEDEED
-760 EISDDEFEDFLK
+760 ATEDD
-772 DDEEEKSE
+772 
-780 EEYAADSDVDIKTTD
+780 YAIDADTEIKTTD
-795 IGDEEDYPVTDDGRF
+795 LGDEDAETETEYPETEEGTF
-810 DFNTANDETVEDDIP
+810 DFNTAAEEFGSEDTEGEEVGDECVDGECP
-825 EEGECEGP
+825 EEGAD
-833 ECEEGE
+833 EEGE
-839 PVEAGDEATDAFG
+839 SVEPGDEATDAFG
-852 GDLNDPLETNK
+852 GDLKDPLEINK
-863 ELIDTEGAD
+863 EVSIDNITNQED
-872 SQDSADAYKIANVL
+872 NVDAYKIANVL

-893 GEKYKSGE
+893 GEKYKSGV
-901 VSVIIPMVQHDGK
+901 VSVIVPMVQRNGK
-914 MYIKNQ
+914 MYIKNE
-920 SYHFYLDAEDGMP
+920 SYHFYLDEDGMP

-947 VVAAIKAHPQYDV
+947 IVAAIKANPHYDE
-960 FVQEGIEK
+960 FVKEGIEK
-968 EDEIDNIV
+968 ADEVDNIV
-976 KSWVVDGDEE
+976 NSWVINDGEDKEDE
-986 EGDEEEDSIF
+986 DDDFEDSIF
-996 DVQDNDDELILKY
+996 DVQDDEDELTFKFNDDHEEE
-1009 NDDDVPEEGDNS
+1009 NVPEA
-1021 TPEIPASEEGVNPTP
+1021 PVKIATP
-1036 AVTETPGTP
+1036 AEEPKEAP
-1045 VPAETP
+1045 VI
-1051 ADTAHTQADVVP
+1051 P
-1063 TYKSGN
+1063 TYKSGD
-1069 TEIELPAPEADGTKI
+1069 TEIELPAPSADGTAI
-1084 PEATATDS
+1084 PEN
-1092 EKEGEDEV
+1092 KE
-1100 EECDGEGVK
+1100 VK
-1109 ECDAKGKKVN
+1109 VKNTKKINEGKK
-1119 VNENR
+1119 
-1124 KSVLKIQPEYKK
+1124 SVIKIRPEYKK
-1136 GDNYFFLN
+1136 GDKYFFLN
-1144 EGTIKPSRKQGK
+1144 EGTIKPSKKQGK
-1156 GDVTLNEEKFDGD
+1156 GNAALNEEIIGGSIDNED
-1169 IENNP
+1169 SDLN
-1174 ALTEPFEFREL
+1174 EPIVL
-1185 SYLHEFATSEVEKLK
+1185 SEEVSSLEYLHKEAIDQVSKLQEQ
-1200 DGGTT
+1200 GVF

-1216 DIDEIQYF
+1216 DIDEVEYF
-1224 TIETPLV
+1224 TIEV
-1231 NQDTDDIESY
+1231 QDIEQPSDDTLSY
-1241 TIYKIRNDVYYRPS
+1241 TIYKIMNDVYYRPS

-1276 LKMDYLK
+1276 LKVDYLK
-1283 NEPLDNVQ
+1283 DEPLDSVQ

-1297 CEFLVTSV
+1297 CEFIITSI
-1305 IQSLTDIDIMD
+1305 IQSLTDIDTID
-1316 ECLVE
+1316 ESMEMLE

-1337 KSKLADDILHGD
+1337 KSKLVDDILHGD
-1349 KETREF
+1349 KEKRDF
-1355 EEKVEKD
+1355 EEKVEKE

-1368 DNPIAPMGNP
+1368 DNPIAPAAQP
-1378 EEEAHAPKLPN
+1378 EQEVYEPKLPN
-1389 AHLISEQYDITYEPM
+1389 VHNLSEQYDITYEPM

-1429 VKNGKTI
+1429 VKNGKTV
-1436 EVKPKDLEPDPEYL
+1436 EVKPKDLEPDPEYM
-1450 NDLSNTPDQFDFDKD
+1450 NDLSNTPDQFDFDKN

-1474 DPQKMKDLNGDKS
+1474 DPVKMKDLNGNKS
-1487 IGCNIVVDGH
+1487 VGCNIVVDGH
-1497 RINIDECRA
+1497 RINVDECRA
-1506 AVNDIIDFKG
+1506 SLNDIIDFKG

-1522 ENGEIHD
+1522 ETGEVQD

-1535 AFTEKPYAVIVD
+1535 AFTERPYAVIVD

>member
-16 IINEGMNDDYSGFDG
+16 IINEGMDNDYSDFDG

-46 EGYKNPAL
+46 EGYKDPKL
-54 MSYLVRFDRRLN
+54 MSFLVRFDHRLN

-76 EFGQGLAKY
+76 EFGQGLSKF
-85 AKANSTIKSVI
+85 AKANKAVKSVI

-101 TLASAGNELEIYMLI
+101 TLAQSGNELEGYMLI
-116 EKIQEPYA
+116 ENIQEPYA
-124 QKVIKEAF
+124 QKVVKDAY
-132 NSYIAEK
+132 NTYIAEK
-139 TYDTKD
+139 SYDSKANL
-145 SVLEALDILY
+145 VEALDVLY
-155 QSNDKLAERINVLL
+155 QTNDQLAERLNVLI
-169 TEDSACSLPAFS
+169 TEDAVHSLPAFS

-189 ESVTKKIEKVNE
+189 DSVSKKIERANE
-201 EKKIQKIQ
+201 EKKIKKIQ
-209 EKIEAYANQ
+209 EQIEAYANQ

-223 IQEKEEAKAQLN
+223 IQEREEEKAKLN
-235 LASIAN
+235 LANIAN

-246 LSEAIKSIVSSNAR
+246 LTEAIKTIANSNAR
-260 VNTGLMQKVDE
+260 DNAGLMQKIDE
-271 YAGALIHGAYEERLY
+271 YAGALTHGAYEERLY
-286 ETFLTNM
+286 ETFITNM

-302 EKAVKM
+302 ERAIKM

-320 TITKILEEMSETM
+320 MITKILEEMSESM
-333 SYYLVPLIEEDCA
+333 SYYIVPLIEEDCA
-346 RFVKD
+346 RFVKE

-389 TLSEKALSIKDQIK
+389 SLSEKALSIKDQIK
-403 MIRQNTTISDIYS
+403 MIRQNTTMSEIYS

-465 DPRVAITEDKIILA
+465 DPRVSIDEDKIIFA
-479 GNDKVA
+479 SNDKVA

-492 DINGNRESRETLR
+492 DINGCRESRETLR

-512 KYDYDTDF
+512 KYDFDTDF
-520 YIMCSCLH
+520 YITCSCLH

-543 ALNENVNIN
+543 SLNENSNIN

-622 ESAINKYEATIEK
+622 ESAIAKYEATIEK
-635 LEKALAECSTE
+635 LEKALESCSTD
-646 ENKEKLET
+646 ENKEKLEN
-654 AIKTAKEKVSEL
+654 AIKTAKDKVTEL
-666 KKEYKEWQKEVEK
+666 KKEYKEWQKDVEN
-679 ETQAKSEEEKAK
+679 ETQGKSDEDKAK
-691 EKTDKEVSGDGEP
+691 DKVDKDEVSGDGEP

-713 KDDEVEDA
+713 KDEDEVEAA
-721 MDDLTTPISDELED
+721 MDDLTTPIADELED
-735 EGDAEA
+735 EGEAEP
-741 TDDFEDEEN
+741 TDDFEEEDAAEGMNVTDDEFK
-750 DESIEDEEND
+750 SFLKGGEDEED
-760 EISDDEFEDFLK
+760 ATEDD
-772 DDEEEKSE
+772 
-780 EEYAADSDVDIKTTD
+780 YAIDADTEIKTTD
-795 IGDEEDYPVTDDGRF
+795 LGDEDAETETEYPETEEGTF
-810 DFNTANDETVEDDIP
+810 DFNTAAEEFGSEDTEGEETGDECVGGECP
-825 EEGECEGP
+825 EEGAD
-833 ECEEGE
+833 EEGE
-839 PVEAGDEATDAFG
+839 SVEPGDEATDAFG
-852 GDLNDPLETNK
+852 GDLKDPLEMNK
-863 ELIDTEGAD
+863 EVSIDNITNQED
-872 SQDSADAYKIANVL
+872 NVDAYKIANVL

-893 GEKYKSGE
+893 GEKYKSGV
-901 VSVIIPMVQHDGK
+901 VSVIVPMVQRNGK
-914 MYIKNQ
+914 MYIKNE
-920 SYHFYLDAEDGMP
+920 SYHFYLDEEGMP

-942 ELYNA
+942 DLYNA
-947 VVAAIKAHPQYDV
+947 IVAAIKANPHYDE
-960 FVQEGIEK
+960 FVKEGIEK
-968 EDEIDNIV
+968 ADEVDNIV
-976 KSWVVDGDEE
+976 NSWVINDGEDDE
-986 EGDEEEDSIF
+986 DEDDDDFKDSIF
-996 DVQDNDDELILKY
+996 DVQDDEDELTFKFNDDHEEE
-1009 NDDDVPEEGDNS
+1009 NVPEAPVKI
-1021 TPEIPASEEGVNPTP
+1021 TTP
-1036 AVTETPGTP
+1036 AEEPKEAP
-1045 VPAETP
+1045 VI
-1051 ADTAHTQADVVP
+1051 P
-1063 TYKSGN
+1063 TYKSGD
-1069 TEIELPAPEADGTKI
+1069 TEIELPAPTADGTAI
-1084 PEATATDS
+1084 PEN
-1092 EKEGEDEV
+1092 KE
-1100 EECDGEGVK
+1100 VK
-1109 ECDAKGKKVN
+1109 VKNTKKVN
-1119 VNENR
+1119 EGK
-1124 KSVLKIQPEYKK
+1124 KSVIKIRPEYKK
-1136 GDNYFFLN
+1136 GDKYFFLN
-1144 EGTIKPSRKQGK
+1144 EGTIKPSKKQGK
-1156 GDVTLNEEKFDGD
+1156 GNAALNEEIIGGSIDN
-1169 IENNP
+1169 ENSDLN
-1174 ALTEPFEFREL
+1174 EPIVL
-1185 SYLHEFATSEVEKLK
+1185 SEEVSSLEYLHKEAIDQVSKLQ
-1200 DGGTT
+1200 DQGVF

-1216 DIDEIQYF
+1216 DIDEVEYF
-1224 TIETPLV
+1224 TIEV
-1231 NQDTDDIESY
+1231 QDIEQPSDDTLSY
-1241 TIYKIRNDVYYRPS
+1241 TIYKIMNDVYYRPS

-1276 LKMDYLK
+1276 LKVDYLK
-1283 NEPLDNVQ
+1283 DEPLDSVQ

-1297 CEFLVTSV
+1297 CEFIITSI
-1305 IQSLTDIDIMD
+1305 IQSLTDIDTID
-1316 ECLVE
+1316 ESMEMLE

-1337 KSKLADDILHGD
+1337 KSKLVDDVLHGD
-1349 KETREF
+1349 KEKRDF

-1368 DNPIAPMGNP
+1368 DNPIAPVAQP
-1378 EEEAHAPKLPN
+1378 EQEVYEPKLPN
-1389 AHLISEQYDITYEPM
+1389 VHNLSEQYDITYEPM

-1436 EVKPKDLEPDPEYL
+1436 EVKPKDLEPDPEYM
-1450 NDLSNTPDQFDFDKD
+1450 NDLSNTPDQFDFDKN

-1474 DPQKMKDLNGDKS
+1474 EPVKMKDLNGNKS
-1487 IGCNIVVDGH
+1487 VGCNIVVDGH
-1497 RINIDECRA
+1497 RINVDECRA
-1506 AVNDIIDFKG
+1506 AINDIIDFKG

-1522 ENGEIHD
+1522 ETGEVQD

-1535 AFTEKPYAVIVD
+1535 AFTERPYAVIVD

>member
-16 IINEGMNDDYSGFDG
+16 IINEGMDNDYSDFDG

-46 EGYKNPAL
+46 EGYKDPKL
-54 MSYLVRFDRRLN
+54 MSFLVRFDHRLN

-76 EFGQGLAKY
+76 EFGQGLSKF
-85 AKANSTIKSVI
+85 AKANKAVKSVI

-101 TLASAGNELEIYMLI
+101 TLKESGNELEGYMLI
-116 EKIQEPYA
+116 ENIQEPYA
-124 QKVIKEAF
+124 QKVVKDAY
-132 NSYIAEK
+132 NTYIAEK
-139 TYDTKD
+139 NYDSKANL
-145 SVLEALDILY
+145 VEALDVLY
-155 QSNDKLAERINVLL
+155 QTNDRLAERLNVLI
-169 TEDSACSLPAFS
+169 TEDAVHSLPAFS

-189 ESVTKKIEKVNE
+189 DSVSKKIERANE
-201 EKKIQKIQ
+201 EKKIKKIQ
-209 EKIEAYANQ
+209 EQIEAYANQ

-223 IQEKEEAKAQLN
+223 IQEREEEKAKLN
-235 LASIAN
+235 LANIAN

-246 LSEAIKSIVSSNAR
+246 LTEAIKTIANSNAR
-260 VNTGLMQKVDE
+260 DNAGLMQKIDE
-271 YAGALIHGAYEERLY
+271 YAGALTHGAYEERLY
-286 ETFLTNM
+286 ETFITNM

-302 EKAVKM
+302 ERAIKM

-320 TITKILEEMSETM
+320 MITKILEEMSESM
-333 SYYLVPLIEEDCA
+333 SYYIVPLIEEDCA
-346 RFVKD
+346 RFVKE

-389 TLSEKALSIKDQIK
+389 SLSEKALSIKDQIK
-403 MIRQNTTISDIYS
+403 MIRQNTTMSEIYS

-465 DPRVAITEDKIILA
+465 DPRVSIDEDKIIFA
-479 GNDKVA
+479 SNDKVA

-492 DINGNRESRETLR
+492 DINGCRESRETLR

-512 KYDYDTDF
+512 KYDFDTDF
-520 YIMCSCLH
+520 YITCSCLH

-543 ALNENVNIN
+543 SLNENSNIN

-622 ESAINKYEATIEK
+622 ESAISKYEATIEK
-635 LEKALAECSTE
+635 LEKALESCSTD
-646 ENKEKLET
+646 ENKEKLEN
-654 AIKTAKEKVSEL
+654 AIKTAKDKVTEL
-666 KKEYKEWQKEVEK
+666 KKEYKEWQKDVEN
-679 ETQAKSEEEKAK
+679 ETQGKSDEEKAK
-691 EKTDKEVSGDGEP
+691 DKVDKEEVSGDGEP

-713 KDDEVEDA
+713 KDEDEVEAA

-735 EGDAEA
+735 EGEAET
-741 TDDFEDEEN
+741 TDDFEEEESTEGMNITDDEFK
-750 DESIEDEEND
+750 SFLKGGEDEED
-760 EISDDEFEDFLK
+760 ATEDD
-772 DDEEEKSE
+772 
-780 EEYAADSDVDIKTTD
+780 YAIDADTEIKTTD
-795 IGDEEDYPVTDDGRF
+795 LGDEDAETETEYPETEEGTF
-810 DFNTANDETVEDDIP
+810 DFNTAAEEFSSEDTEGDEVGDECVGEECPEKGADEESETVEP
-825 EEGECEGP
+825 
-833 ECEEGE
+833 
-839 PVEAGDEATDAFG
+839 GDEATDAFG
-852 GDLNDPLETNK
+852 GDLKDPLEMNK
-863 ELIDTEGAD
+863 EVSIDNITNQED
-872 SQDSADAYKIANVL
+872 NVDAYKIANVL

-893 GEKYKSGE
+893 GEKYKSGV
-901 VSVIIPMVQHDGK
+901 VSVIVPMVQRNGK
-914 MYIKNQ
+914 MYIKNE
-920 SYHFYLDAEDGMP
+920 SYHFYLDEDGMP

-947 VVAAIKAHPQYDV
+947 IVAAIKANPHYDE
-960 FVQEGIEK
+960 FVKEGIEK
-968 EDEIDNIV
+968 ADEVDNIV
-976 KSWVVDGDEE
+976 NSWVVNDGD
-986 EGDEEEDSIF
+986 DEDDDDEDDDFKDSIF
-996 DVQDNDDELILKY
+996 DVQDDEDELTFKFNDDHEEE
-1009 NDDDVPEEGDNS
+1009 NVPE
-1021 TPEIPASEEGVNPTP
+1021 TPEKIN
-1036 AVTETPGTP
+1036 TPGTP
-1045 VPAETP
+1045 VVNPKETP
-1051 ADTAHTQADVVP
+1051 VIP
-1063 TYKSGN
+1063 TYKSGD
-1069 TEIELPAPEADGTKI
+1069 TEIELPAPTADGTAI
-1084 PEATATDS
+1084 PEN
-1092 EKEGEDEV
+1092 KE
-1100 EECDGEGVK
+1100 VK
-1109 ECDAKGKKVN
+1109 VKKN
-1119 VNENR
+1119 KKLNENK
-1124 KSVLKIQPEYKK
+1124 KSVIKIRPEYKK
-1136 GDNYFFLN
+1136 GDKYFFLN
-1144 EGTIKPSRKQGK
+1144 EGAIKPSKKQGK
-1156 GDVTLNEEKFDGD
+1156 GNAALNEEIIGGSIDNED
-1169 IENNP
+1169 SDLN
-1174 ALTEPFEFREL
+1174 EPIVFSEEVSSL
-1185 SYLHEFATSEVEKLK
+1185 EYLHKEAIEQVSKLEEQ
-1200 DGGTT
+1200 GVF

-1216 DIDEIQYF
+1216 DVDEVEYF
-1224 TIETPLV
+1224 TIEV
-1231 NQDTDDIESY
+1231 QDIEQPSDDTLSY
-1241 TIYKIRNDVYYRPS
+1241 TIYKIMNDVYYRPS

-1276 LKMDYLK
+1276 LKVDYLK
-1283 NEPLDNVQ
+1283 DEPLDSVQ

-1297 CEFLVTSV
+1297 CEFIITSI
-1305 IQSLTDIDIMD
+1305 IQSLTDIDTID
-1316 ECLVE
+1316 ESMEMLE

-1337 KSKLADDILHGD
+1337 KSKLVDDVLHGD
-1349 KETREF
+1349 KEKRDF

-1368 DNPIAPMGNP
+1368 DNPIAPVAQP
-1378 EEEAHAPKLPN
+1378 EQEAHNPKLPN

-1429 VKNGKTI
+1429 IKDGKTI
-1436 EVKPKDLEPDPEYL
+1436 EVKPKDLEPDPEYM
-1450 NDLSNTPDQFDFDKD
+1450 NDLSNTPEQFDFDKN

-1474 DPQKMKDLNGDKS
+1474 DPVKMKDLNGNKS
-1487 IGCNIVVDGH
+1487 VRCNIVVDGH
-1497 RINIDECRA
+1497 RINVDECRA
-1506 AVNDIIDFKG
+1506 AINDIIDFKG

-1522 ENGEIHD
+1522 ETGEVQD

-1535 AFTEKPYAVIVD
+1535 AFTERPYAVIVD

>member
-16 IINEGMNDDYSGFDG
+16 IINEGMDNDYSDFDG

-46 EGYKNPAL
+46 EGYKDPKL
-54 MSYLVRFDRRLN
+54 MSFLVRFDHRLN

-76 EFGQGLAKY
+76 EFGQGLSKF
-85 AKANSTIKSVI
+85 AKANKAVKSVI

-101 TLASAGNELEIYMLI
+101 TLAQSGNELEGYMLI
-116 EKIQEPYA
+116 ENIQEPYA
-124 QKVIKEAF
+124 QKVVKDAY
-132 NSYIAEK
+132 NTYIAEK
-139 TYDTKD
+139 NYDSKANL
-145 SVLEALDILY
+145 VEALDILY
-155 QSNDKLAERINVLL
+155 QTNDQLAERLNVLI
-169 TEDSACSLPAFS
+169 TEDAVHSLPAFS

-189 ESVTKKIEKVNE
+189 DSVSKKIERANE
-201 EKKIQKIQ
+201 EKKIKKIQ
-209 EKIEAYANQ
+209 EQIEAYANQ

-223 IQEKEEAKAQLN
+223 IQEREEEKAKLN
-235 LASIAN
+235 LANIAN

-246 LSEAIKSIVSSNAR
+246 LTEAIKTIANSNAR
-260 VNTGLMQKVDE
+260 DNAGLMQKIDE
-271 YAGALIHGAYEERLY
+271 YAGALTHGAYEERLY
-286 ETFLTNM
+286 ETFITNM

-302 EKAVKM
+302 ERAIKM

-320 TITKILEEMSETM
+320 MITKILEEMSESM
-333 SYYLVPLIEEDCA
+333 SYYIVPLIEEDCA
-346 RFVKD
+346 RFVKE

-389 TLSEKALSIKDQIK
+389 SLSEKALSIKDQIK
-403 MIRQNTTISDIYS
+403 MIRQNTTMSEIYS

-465 DPRVAITEDKIILA
+465 DPRVSIDEDKIIFA
-479 GNDKVA
+479 SNDKVA

-492 DINGNRESRETLR
+492 DINGCRESRETLR

-512 KYDYDTDF
+512 KYDFDTDF
-520 YIMCSCLH
+520 YITCSCLH

-543 ALNENVNIN
+543 SLNENSNIN

-622 ESAINKYEATIEK
+622 ESAIAKYEATIEK
-635 LEKALAECSTE
+635 LEKALESCSTD
-646 ENKEKLET
+646 ENKEKLEN
-654 AIKTAKEKVSEL
+654 AIKTAKDKVTEL
-666 KKEYKEWQKEVEK
+666 KKEYKEWQKDVEN
-679 ETQAKSEEEKAK
+679 ETQGKSDEEKAK
-691 EKTDKEVSGDGEP
+691 DKVDKEEVSGDGEP

-713 KDDEVEDA
+713 KDEDEVEAA

-735 EGDAEA
+735 EGEAEA
-741 TDDFEDEEN
+741 TDDFEEE
-750 DESIEDEEND
+750 ESTEGMNVT
-760 EISDDEFEDFLK
+760 DDEFKSFLK
-772 DDEEEKSE
+772 GDEDAEDATEDD
-780 EEYAADSDVDIKTTD
+780 YAIDADTEIKTTD
-795 IGDEEDYPVTDDGRF
+795 LGDEDAEAETEYPETEEGTF
-810 DFNTANDETVEDDIP
+810 DFNTAAEEFGSEDTEGEEVGDECVDGECP
-825 EEGECEGP
+825 EEGADA
-833 ECEEGE
+833 EGE
-839 PVEAGDEATDAFG
+839 EVEPGDEATDAFG
-852 GDLNDPLETNK
+852 GDLKDPLEINK
-863 ELIDTEGAD
+863 EVSIDNITNQED
-872 SQDSADAYKIANVL
+872 NVDAYKIANVL

-893 GEKYKSGE
+893 GEKYKSGV
-901 VSVIIPMVQHDGK
+901 VSVIVPMVQRNGK
-914 MYIKNQ
+914 MYIKNE
-920 SYHFYLDAEDGMP
+920 SYHFYLDEDGMP

-947 VVAAIKAHPQYDV
+947 IVAAIKANPHYDE
-960 FVQEGIEK
+960 FVKEGIEK
-968 EDEIDNIV
+968 ADEVDSIVNSWVINDGEDTEDEE
-976 KSWVVDGDEE
+976 DEFK
-986 EGDEEEDSIF
+986 DSIF
-996 DVQDNDDELILKY
+996 DVQDDEDELTFKFNDDHEEE
-1009 NDDDVPEEGDNS
+1009 NVPEAPVKID
-1021 TPEIPASEEGVNPTP
+1021 TP
-1036 AVTETPGTP
+1036 AEEPKEAP
-1045 VPAETP
+1045 VI
-1051 ADTAHTQADVVP
+1051 P
-1063 TYKSGN
+1063 TYKSGD
-1069 TEIELPAPEADGTKI
+1069 TEIELPAPSADGTAI
-1084 PEATATDS
+1084 PEN
-1092 EKEGEDEV
+1092 KE
-1100 EECDGEGVK
+1100 VK
-1109 ECDAKGKKVN
+1109 VKNNKKINEGKK
-1119 VNENR
+1119 
-1124 KSVLKIQPEYKK
+1124 SVIKIRPEYKK
-1136 GDNYFFLN
+1136 GDKYFFLN
-1144 EGTIKPSRKQGK
+1144 EGTIKPSKKQGK
-1156 GDVTLNEEKFDGD
+1156 GNAALNEEIIGGSIDNKDSD
-1169 IENNP
+1169 LN
-1174 ALTEPFEFREL
+1174 EPIVL
-1185 SYLHEFATSEVEKLK
+1185 SEEVSSLEYLHKEAIDQVSKLQEQ
-1200 DGGTT
+1200 GVF

-1216 DIDEIQYF
+1216 DIDEVEYF
-1224 TIETPLV
+1224 TIEV
-1231 NQDTDDIESY
+1231 QDIEQPSDDTLSY
-1241 TIYKIRNDVYYRPS
+1241 TIYKIMNDVYYRPS

-1276 LKMDYLK
+1276 LKVDYLK
-1283 NEPLDNVQ
+1283 DEPLDSVQ

-1297 CEFLVTSV
+1297 CEFIITSI
-1305 IQSLTDIDIMD
+1305 IQSLTDIDTID
-1316 ECLVE
+1316 ESMEMLE

-1337 KSKLADDILHGD
+1337 KSKLVDDVLHGD
-1349 KETREF
+1349 KEKRDF
-1355 EEKVEKD
+1355 EEKVEKE

-1368 DNPIAPMGNP
+1368 DNPIAPAAQP
-1378 EEEAHAPKLPN
+1378 EQEVYEPKLPN
-1389 AHLISEQYDITYEPM
+1389 VHNLSEQYDITYEPM

-1429 VKNGKTI
+1429 VKNGKTV
-1436 EVKPKDLEPDPEYL
+1436 EVKPKDLEPDPEYM
-1450 NDLSNTPDQFDFDKD
+1450 NDLSNTPDQFDFDKN

-1474 DPQKMKDLNGDKS
+1474 DPVKMKDLNGNKS
-1487 IGCNIVVDGH
+1487 VGCNIVVDGH
-1497 RINIDECRA
+1497 RINVDECRA
-1506 AVNDIIDFKG
+1506 SLNDIIDFKG

-1522 ENGEIHD
+1522 ETGEVQD

-1535 AFTEKPYAVIVD
+1535 AFTERPYAVIVD

>member
-16 IINEGMNDDYSGFDG
+16 IINEGMDNDYSDFDG

-46 EGYKNPAL
+46 EGYKDPKL
-54 MSYLVRFDRRLN
+54 MSFLVRFDHRLN

-76 EFGQGLAKY
+76 EFGQGLSKF
-85 AKANSTIKSVI
+85 AKANKAVKSVI

-101 TLASAGNELEIYMLI
+101 TLAQSGNELEGYMLI
-116 EKIQEPYA
+116 ENIQEPYA
-124 QKVIKEAF
+124 QKVVKDAY
-132 NSYIAEK
+132 NTYIAEK
-139 TYDTKD
+139 NYDSKANL
-145 SVLEALDILY
+145 VEALDVLY
-155 QSNDKLAERINVLL
+155 QTNDQLAERLNVLI
-169 TEDSACSLPAFS
+169 TEDAVHSLPAFS

-189 ESVTKKIEKVNE
+189 DSVSKKIERANE
-201 EKKIQKIQ
+201 EKKIKKIQ
-209 EKIEAYANQ
+209 EQIEAYANQ

-223 IQEKEEAKAQLN
+223 IQEREEEKSKLN
-235 LASIAN
+235 LANIAN

-246 LSEAIKSIVSSNAR
+246 LTEAIKTIANSNAR
-260 VNTGLMQKVDE
+260 DNAGLMQKIDE
-271 YAGALIHGAYEERLY
+271 YAGALTHGAYEERLY
-286 ETFLTNM
+286 ETFITNM

-302 EKAVKM
+302 ERAIKM

-320 TITKILEEMSETM
+320 MITKILEEMSESM
-333 SYYLVPLIEEDCA
+333 SYYIVPLIEEDCA
-346 RFVKD
+346 RFVKE

-389 TLSEKALSIKDQIK
+389 SLSEKALSIKDQIK
-403 MIRQNTTISDIYS
+403 MIRQNTTMSEIYS

-465 DPRVAITEDKIILA
+465 DPRVSIDEDKIIFA
-479 GNDKVA
+479 SNDKVA

-492 DINGNRESRETLR
+492 DINGCRESRETLR

-512 KYDYDTDF
+512 KYDFDTDF
-520 YIMCSCLH
+520 YITCSCLH

-543 ALNENVNIN
+543 SLNENSNIN

-622 ESAINKYEATIEK
+622 ESAIAKYEATIEK
-635 LEKALAECSTE
+635 LEKALESCSTD
-646 ENKEKLET
+646 ENKEKLEN
-654 AIKTAKEKVSEL
+654 AIKTAKDKVTEL
-666 KKEYKEWQKEVEK
+666 KKEYKEWQKDVEN
-679 ETQAKSEEEKAK
+679 ETQGKSDEDKVDK
-691 EKTDKEVSGDGEP
+691 EEVSGDGEP

-713 KDDEVEDA
+713 KDEDEVEAA

-741 TDDFEDEEN
+741 TDDFEEEESTEGMNVTDDEFK
-750 DESIEDEEND
+750 SFLKGSEDEED
-760 EISDDEFEDFLK
+760 ATEDD
-772 DDEEEKSE
+772 
-780 EEYAADSDVDIKTTD
+780 YAIDADTEIKTTD
-795 IGDEEDYPVTDDGRF
+795 LGDEDAETETEYPETEEGTF
-810 DFNTANDETVEDDIP
+810 DFNTAAEEFGSEDTEGEEVGDECVGGECP
-825 EEGECEGP
+825 EEGAD
-833 ECEEGE
+833 EEGE
-839 PVEAGDEATDAFG
+839 SVEPGDEATDAFG
-852 GDLNDPLETNK
+852 GDLKDPLEINK
-863 ELIDTEGAD
+863 EVSIDNITNQED
-872 SQDSADAYKIANVL
+872 NVDAYKIANVL

-893 GEKYKSGE
+893 GEKYKSGV
-901 VSVIIPMVQHDGK
+901 VSVIVPMVQRNGK
-914 MYIKNQ
+914 MYIKNE
-920 SYHFYLDAEDGMP
+920 SYHFYLDEDGMP

-947 VVAAIKAHPQYDV
+947 IVAAIKANPHYDE
-960 FVQEGIEK
+960 FVKEGIEK
-968 EDEIDNIV
+968 ADEVDNIV
-976 KSWVVDGDEE
+976 NSWVINDGEDEE
-986 EGDEEEDSIF
+986 DGEDDFEDSIF
-996 DVQDNDDELILKY
+996 DVQDDEDELTFKFNDDHEEE
-1009 NDDDVPEEGDNS
+1009 NVPEAPAKID
-1021 TPEIPASEEGVNPTP
+1021 IPAEEPKE
-1036 AVTETPGTP
+1036 AP
-1045 VPAETP
+1045 VI
-1051 ADTAHTQADVVP
+1051 P

-1069 TEIELPAPEADGTKI
+1069 TEIELPAPTADGTAI
-1084 PEATATDS
+1084 PEN
-1092 EKEGEDEV
+1092 KE
-1100 EECDGEGVK
+1100 VK
-1109 ECDAKGKKVN
+1109 VKNAKKI
-1119 VNENR
+1119 NENK
-1124 KSVLKIQPEYKK
+1124 KSLIKIRPEYKK
-1136 GDNYFFLN
+1136 GDKYFFLN
-1144 EGTIKPSRKQGK
+1144 EGTIKPSKKQGK
-1156 GDVTLNEEKFDGD
+1156 GNAALNEEIIGGSIDNED
-1169 IENNP
+1169 SDLN
-1174 ALTEPFEFREL
+1174 EPIVL
-1185 SYLHEFATSEVEKLK
+1185 SEEVSSLEYLHKEAIDQVSKLQ
-1200 DGGTT
+1200 DQGVF

-1216 DIDEIQYF
+1216 DIDEVEYF
-1224 TIETPLV
+1224 TIEV
-1231 NQDTDDIESY
+1231 QDIEQPSDDTLSY
-1241 TIYKIRNDVYYRPS
+1241 TIYKIMNDVYYRPS

-1276 LKMDYLK
+1276 LKVDYLK
-1283 NEPLDNVQ
+1283 DEPLDSVQ

-1297 CEFLVTSV
+1297 CEFIITSI
-1305 IQSLTDIDIMD
+1305 IQSLTDIDTID
-1316 ECLVE
+1316 ESMEMLE

-1337 KSKLADDILHGD
+1337 KSKLVDDVLHGD
-1349 KETREF
+1349 KEKRDF

-1368 DNPIAPMGNP
+1368 DNPIAPVAQP
-1378 EEEAHAPKLPN
+1378 EQEAHNPKLPN

-1429 VKNGKTI
+1429 IKDGKTI
-1436 EVKPKDLEPDPEYL
+1436 EVKPKDLEPDPEYM
-1450 NDLSNTPDQFDFDKD
+1450 NDLSNTPDQFDFDKN

-1474 DPQKMKDLNGDKS
+1474 DPVKMKDLNGNKS
-1487 IGCNIVVDGH
+1487 VGCNIVVDGN
-1497 RINIDECRA
+1497 RINVDECRA
-1506 AVNDIIDFKG
+1506 AINDIIDFKG

-1522 ENGEIHD
+1522 ETGEVQD

-1535 AFTEKPYAVIVD
+1535 AFTERPYAVIVD

>member
-16 IINEGMNDDYSGFDG
+16 IINEGMDNDYSDFDG

-46 EGYKNPAL
+46 EGYKDPKL
-54 MSYLVRFDRRLN
+54 MSFLVRFDHRLN

-76 EFGQGLAKY
+76 EFGQGLSKF
-85 AKANSTIKSVI
+85 AKANKAVKSVI

-101 TLASAGNELEIYMLI
+101 TLAQSGNELEGYMLI
-116 EKIQEPYA
+116 ENIQEPYA
-124 QKVIKEAF
+124 QKVVKDAY
-132 NSYIAEK
+132 NTYIAEK
-139 TYDTKD
+139 NYDSKANL
-145 SVLEALDILY
+145 VEALDVLY
-155 QSNDKLAERINVLL
+155 QTNDQLAERLNVLI
-169 TEDSACSLPAFS
+169 TEDAVHSLPAFS

-189 ESVTKKIEKVNE
+189 DSVSKKIERANE
-201 EKKIQKIQ
+201 EKKIKKIQ
-209 EKIEAYANQ
+209 EQIEAYANQ

-223 IQEKEEAKAQLN
+223 IQEREEEKAKLN
-235 LASIAN
+235 LANIAN

-246 LSEAIKSIVSSNAR
+246 LTEAIKTIANSNAR
-260 VNTGLMQKVDE
+260 DNAGLMQKIDE
-271 YAGALIHGAYEERLY
+271 YAGALTHGAYEERLY
-286 ETFLTNM
+286 ETFITNM

-302 EKAVKM
+302 ERAIKM

-320 TITKILEEMSETM
+320 MITKILEEMSESM
-333 SYYLVPLIEEDCA
+333 SYYIVPLIEEDCA
-346 RFVKD
+346 RFVKE

-389 TLSEKALSIKDQIK
+389 SLSEKALSIKDQIK
-403 MIRQNTTISDIYS
+403 MIRQNTTMSEIYS

-422 ENECVFNANGQFYV
+422 ENECVFNASGQFYV

-465 DPRVAITEDKIILA
+465 DPRVAIDEDKIIFA
-479 GNDKVA
+479 SNDKVA

-492 DINGNRESRETLR
+492 DINGCRESRETLR

-512 KYDYDTDF
+512 KYDFDTDF

-543 ALNENVNIN
+543 SLNENSNIN

-622 ESAINKYEATIEK
+622 ESAIAKYEATIEK
-635 LEKALAECSTE
+635 LEKTLESCSTD
-646 ENKEKLET
+646 ENKEKLEN
-654 AIKTAKEKVSEL
+654 AIKTAKDKVTEL
-666 KKEYKEWQKEVEK
+666 KKEYKEWQKDVEN
-679 ETQAKSEEEKAK
+679 ETQGKSDEEKAK
-691 EKTDKEVSGDGEP
+691 DKVDKEEVSGDGEP

-713 KDDEVEDA
+713 KDEDEVEAA

-735 EGDAEA
+735 EGEAEA
-741 TDDFEDEEN
+741 TDDFEEE
-750 DESIEDEEND
+750 ESTEGMNVT
-760 EISDDEFEDFLK
+760 DDEFKSFLK
-772 DDEEEKSE
+772 GDEDAEDATEDD
-780 EEYAADSDVDIKTTD
+780 YAIDADTEIKTTD
-795 IGDEEDYPVTDDGRF
+795 LGDEDEQDSEYPETEDGTF
-810 DFNTANDETVEDDIP
+810 DFNTAAEEFGSDNTDVEDTACADGECA
-825 EEGECEGP
+825 EEGSDEKADEV
-833 ECEEGE
+833 E
-839 PVEAGDEATDAFG
+839 PGDEATDVFG
-852 GDLNDPLETNK
+852 GDLKDPLEINK
-863 ELIDTEGAD
+863 EVSIDNITNQED
-872 SQDSADAYKIANVL
+872 NVDAYKIANVL

-893 GEKYKSGE
+893 GEKYKSGV
-901 VSVIIPMVQHDGK
+901 VSVIVPMVQRNGK
-914 MYIKNQ
+914 MYIKNE
-920 SYHFYLDAEDGMP
+920 SYHFYLDEDGMP

-947 VVAAIKAHPQYDV
+947 IVAAIKANPHYDE
-960 FVQEGIEK
+960 FVKEGIEK
-968 EDEIDNIV
+968 ADEVDSIVNSWVINDGEDTEDEE
-976 KSWVVDGDEE
+976 DEFK
-986 EGDEEEDSIF
+986 DSIF
-996 DVQDNDDELILKY
+996 DVQDDEDELTFKFNDDHEEE
-1009 NDDDVPEEGDNS
+1009 NVPEAPVKID
-1021 TPEIPASEEGVNPTP
+1021 TP
-1036 AVTETPGTP
+1036 AEEPKEAP
-1045 VPAETP
+1045 VI
-1051 ADTAHTQADVVP
+1051 P
-1063 TYKSGN
+1063 TYKSGD
-1069 TEIELPAPEADGTKI
+1069 TEIELPAPTADGTAI
-1084 PEATATDS
+1084 PEN
-1092 EKEGEDEV
+1092 KE
-1100 EECDGEGVK
+1100 VK
-1109 ECDAKGKKVN
+1109 VKNSKKINEGKK
-1119 VNENR
+1119 
-1124 KSVLKIQPEYKK
+1124 SVIKIRPEYKK
-1136 GDNYFFLN
+1136 GDKYFFLN
-1144 EGTIKPSRKQGK
+1144 EGTIKPSKKQGK
-1156 GDVTLNEEKFDGD
+1156 SDAALNEEIIGGSIDKEDSD
-1169 IENNP
+1169 LN
-1174 ALTEPFEFREL
+1174 EPIIISEEVSSL
-1185 SYLHEFATSEVEKLK
+1185 EYLHKEAIDQVSKLQEQ
-1200 DGGTT
+1200 GVF

-1216 DIDEIQYF
+1216 DIDEVEYF
-1224 TIETPLV
+1224 TIEV
-1231 NQDTDDIESY
+1231 QDIEQSSDDTLSY
-1241 TIYKIRNDVYYRPS
+1241 TIYKIMNDVYYRPS

-1276 LKMDYLK
+1276 LKVDYLK
-1283 NEPLDNVQ
+1283 DEPLDSVQ

-1297 CEFLVTSV
+1297 CEFIITSI
-1305 IQSLTDIDIMD
+1305 IQSLTDIDTID
-1316 ECLVE
+1316 ESMEMLE

-1337 KSKLADDILHGD
+1337 KSKLVDDILHGD
-1349 KETREF
+1349 KEKRDF
-1355 EEKVEKD
+1355 EEKVEKE

-1368 DNPIAPMGNP
+1368 DNPIAPAAQP
-1378 EEEAHAPKLPN
+1378 EQEVYEPKLPN
-1389 AHLISEQYDITYEPM
+1389 VHNLSEQYDITYEPM

-1429 VKNGKTI
+1429 VKNGKTV
-1436 EVKPKDLEPDPEYL
+1436 EVKPKDLEPDPEYM
-1450 NDLSNTPDQFDFDKD
+1450 NDLSNTPDQFDFDKN

-1474 DPQKMKDLNGDKS
+1474 DPVKMKDLNGNKS
-1487 IGCNIVVDGH
+1487 VGCNIVVDGH
-1497 RINIDECRA
+1497 RINVDECRA
-1506 AVNDIIDFKG
+1506 SLNDIIDFKG

-1522 ENGEIHD
+1522 ETGEVQD

-1535 AFTEKPYAVIVD
+1535 AFTERPYAVIVD